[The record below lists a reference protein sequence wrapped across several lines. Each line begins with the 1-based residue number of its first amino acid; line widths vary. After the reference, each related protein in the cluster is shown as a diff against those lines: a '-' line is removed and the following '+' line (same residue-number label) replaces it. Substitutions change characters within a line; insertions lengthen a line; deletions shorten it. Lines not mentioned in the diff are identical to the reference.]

1 MGDEMHG
8 NTVDATTEDPMKK
21 LQAELL
27 ASFEGSHPAPQQE
40 AGEVSTR
47 EHDMIVSLVKN
58 PQLID
63 GLSAYD
69 ARACV
74 EEVNR
79 VFCGG
84 KYDYMMPNKTHDR
97 AGVQYPGVRDDGT
110 WDDKATLR
118 QMCEDVAWMEAA
130 QKGVGELQKILDNGY
145 GAKLGMTGED
155 YAALSLRDKAKKI
168 LDTKAI
174 PGADELSES
183 FKTWMNSW
191 STAQKPTH
199 RDVATGAVGGAV
211 LTKKVP
217 NEDWLKAMR
226 KPDEYDD
233 ADVGVRVNGRYHYE
247 KVVTQPF
254 KKGMFWDTPEKF
266 EWRPNDNGMVTVDGK
281 KYTLV
286 STDDNGK
293 KLVRPFFVSDD
304 GSTLEGYIS
313 GIDKGAHDYYK
324 FSNYDEKNPVHE
336 AAVKNAMQKVGAKDM
351 DDFGEKV
358 WMSGG
363 RVLEV
368 DGDRFFAR
376 RTKDGYRIEVGD
388 GGRSEYEWNV
398 VSKFQDQFDNERNAM
413 NAIVV
418 REIFNANPEVLR
430 WYNRYMETAKDNV
443 FGQLDRRGDW
453 SKVFDEFMDEYKQ
466 YAKDDA
472 ELSEE
477 GRAKKR
483 EYETTFAQFVDVLQ
497 MTDHREGF
505 GYLGSKWTDW
515 ASGLGNT
522 GLRIVNY
529 TYNLFADGLSFYAH
543 LADSKSSYYDR
554 FKSWARD
561 DMKVATAT
569 QIYDQGTLIGLIGEE
584 AAQLL
589 AFSAVMKVGSLPKL
603 LNYAGRTVNA
613 TGRAMKG
620 VGIVK
625 AGQKVKSVGQSLVE
639 AGRKMGGGTKTALG
653 GFRRIEVKAGQR
665 LPKNAIRIG
674 EEWYVQDVI
683 QKPVGNFMQQAN
695 SKSLKVEE
703 DVKKAI
709 DRQRDV
715 AAQMTGKIGVDEAA
729 WKKVYDGIEELE
741 KMAAKEVGSRYGQVS
756 QWCLDLANE
765 LPALVVTGGA
775 MADAHKAMSA
785 YSIGQGFVKRDEKT
799 GKATAVEFDY
809 KPLEVAEKY
818 AIYDAAGNTVFM
830 LHIPRVLKSLVAGEA
845 GTRRAQI
852 AARGWYNSVMEAMQK
867 GEYNRAN
874 ALLLMYENA
883 PRRLMAG
890 ALHGAAIGTGM
901 SIQSQIT
908 ANAENIALDKLEN
921 PDKVFTV
928 EDYLLDEEQALNTV
942 KSAGRMA
949 AGMVAVGAAAGALR
963 EVPNLS
969 RNWRMVTA
977 MKRFGDAN
985 LDLWAMMAG
994 AAHVKGRQPI
1004 DMSKIDTTNP
1014 DAAAKQMRQI
1024 LQADAETYSQL
1035 SADTNE
1041 FITRA
1046 VSREARFGDIGKL
1059 RDRMVQKY
1067 GEDYARVMDGI
1078 IDYVKTSPEL
1088 MSYYVSEYIDQRKS
1102 KPRSFEKYGMKEV
1115 TKGVGDMLGI
1125 KMSKARKLGD
1135 GSYAITIDIGGR
1147 GEKGKGGKFDI
1158 VFRSGDIDNAARK
1171 TNDDGS
1177 FSYNPDYVVDIVDAM
1192 KGRNPTFTRDQYGD
1206 LMDEYA
1212 KMSEAD
1218 AKRMD
1223 DGVDVNGFL
1232 TRVWN
1237 RIAKLGGDSSGSGFF
1252 RIMEGSEVDGGI
1264 GTRRVATMNASS
1276 DNLKIEDFAHETV
1289 HGIISALRDR
1299 GFFRYETKDA
1309 EGKDV
1314 TVDME
1319 DTLRRYYGLDGT
1331 KWEEPFVQD
1340 LLTQRQELAT
1350 QLMKDEGVASLFES
1364 RNPVARLMGGLGQIM
1379 KLPFTKGRSKTVRSE
1394 VEKALDA
1401 KVEEA
1406 KRVQDDAKI
1415 DEAAK
1420 EIKIQDELPEEVKA
1434 DVDAKTPDAT
1444 ALVVSRNPIPNS
1456 VMMKD
1461 VPEDAQAQRRAEL
1474 NASGFYYDSQHDVW
1488 VNEFSA
1494 PSLYH
1499 RAVNEVIAKKVQSK
1513 RESMDEA
1520 MRLYRELMAEAAV
1533 EGAKREE
1540 LQKKYAKI
1548 RELVAPEEFTEA
1560 EKRHLGIVVT
1570 KDGEPIGI
1578 INSKDGFI
1586 TDGTEIRFSAQLPD
1600 GAKIV
1605 PYDHDLHGRWSV
1617 RGGNRDLSAV
1627 HNCSAQ
1633 SLLTILNKKGG
1644 VPGLSFALIASDRG
1658 HTRFGPIS
1666 VLVKRPT
1673 IDPKT
1678 KYPKTPEGRK
1688 QKNYL
1693 YKENVGTP
1701 DVHDFEQVKSGG
1713 NELEK
1718 AVEAVN
1724 QFEQYIFHGTEMDEG
1739 IRAHE
1744 YERGAYWL
1752 RATNVDAA
1760 RKERENALY
1769 SGAPHPTKYDLFATD
1784 AEVYD
1789 SNGEL
1794 IDPSVPYVN
1803 PYWEAKL
1810 GRALPASEIGA
1821 VVIPKFS
1828 KAAIE
1833 GASSVKSE
1841 VIDEDAVIMAAER
1854 AGLDPVDALKRVY
1867 DAFKKNP
1874 ESVRS
1879 VLKPFSTNTL
1889 VDMLEQIKSECSKQ
1903 GIPVYEYDVD
1913 DVESLKRA
1921 MSNPLDNISVNGQL
1935 EAQQRAFDEVKQ
1947 LRFGVVGS
1955 RGASRYFA
1963 DSNENIDAEIRS
1975 VIDEAIA
1982 SVDEGTRKGLKSS
1995 KNAELNKWLAESGK
2009 DKFGP
2014 FILHIGGTDGDPL
2027 PRLEYA
2033 GRKPKIPQGFLDR
2046 INNGETFRL
2055 YDFIGDANKDS
2066 VFKKAYPELQDTPVF
2081 TRHSAAKN
2089 GVKEPAWGDDNTF
2102 VLANEDGKIVID
2114 ERRWNPRTAPEQ
2126 IAAAVVGLVQKTEGW
2141 QERIRQSDAR
2151 VAEALSPSRQKRMN
2165 SDLAFR
2171 LSDPRL
2177 ILGDR
2182 LGRIVEEAVKKRL
2195 GKSLKDSTLKD
2206 VAEAIIE
2213 KIRTS
2218 VKDFAGEAEA
2228 KFLASRFGLPEEK
2241 LRDYS
2246 QAEKVFKD
2254 TLVAFGEGMTSEVQ
2268 TKKNLAYW
2276 DDVILRAVDV
2286 VIFGKDNAGKL
2297 RRDSSGAERED
2308 WKSYSVRPEFRDAIA
2323 NEMLEAI
2330 VRNIMS
2336 GSRAARTDTEA
2347 RLAGLLERGERGRA
2361 TGGDERGVAYAD
2373 GERTLSVEADIDGID
2388 GVQPEPADT
2397 RVVLTGTASID
2408 AKWEKA
2414 KFDVARTIREE
2425 LDRVREVVKSDITK
2439 AKSEQD
2445 RLMKKIRKLVDE
2457 NSTTSDLL
2465 VKDSMFSEALRM
2477 AQGGDGR
2484 WRVVGSRRT
2493 PKRLLTEAAAARM
2506 AKSRLDGHR
2515 NDDATRTWLEER
2527 ARRIGVIEANR
2538 SAFVAEVMS
2547 DASAIAD
2554 AIVARSTPS
2563 QRGADTIRAA
2573 EAGTAQREFVKR
2585 VLNGFRAGYATGSR
2599 GTDAELRAKM
2609 EADRIR
2615 TRMAKDARGMSTS
2628 ELNSILGGDIVKDL
2642 VEMRDTYG
2650 NGDALAIDLISKF
2663 SDWMMRNDPRFRGMT
2678 KEEFEAS
2685 SVARNELARTVSS
2698 WLMETARQ
2706 LAYGQ
2711 TREWAMRE
2719 AARLKKQSQTF
2730 GSIHMT
2736 IAKHAEHMA
2745 TAMDEQ
2751 NVDALLDRIDKQ
2763 IDTFADGDAAVAQS
2777 VPDYQRKIAPRLQ
2790 EYWKYVK
2797 KAMRMTDEAADKEAR
2812 RLNGILNLT
2821 DQQLLDLGTKG
2832 SGDLD
2837 AAESGLREREDAM
2850 MRLNAIMR
2858 FGSMKYKNYGECI
2871 SIFNGTMANE
2881 LAGEMQRHMVLR
2893 EKRLADDA
2901 AIRQAFIG
2909 ELTAIRRAKK
2919 GDDFDAL
2926 DNGTRTGNFLTFS
2939 VADLFKR
2946 MQLYLHEGTDAW
2958 NFVDS
2963 FRQQMSLGHIDKTMF
2978 ISGWEGKMREAAKR
2992 IYGVNFER
3000 LVEDMM
3006 VKRPEYDKFSRSH
3019 WAIPENA
3026 REVEVFRNG
3035 KKRKVKLAEPQ
3046 RGNAPTNL
3054 PNHLSKANLLYIYAA
3069 CQQSDMQINNLI
3081 WGRDA
3086 AYLREIEN
3094 IIGPEGV
3101 QMAQWL
3107 TKAYAE
3113 MRKTLDP
3120 ISREISGMPIL
3131 SPDERYCPL
3140 SFIQE
3145 QVSNDERRFT
3155 SSPFPSFL
3163 TRRVMHDSL
3172 RLNETCDAFRT
3183 FEDKIQDSGHYL
3195 GFARIIDRMNTTLKH
3210 PKVQTA
3216 YAQLYGTKAKN
3227 DIYAQLADALNGGR
3241 KNSDTLLLG
3250 VRNFVTATSLFGN
3263 IGSSLKQLEG
3273 IGGWAVEMG
3282 IGKWLKAL
3290 AVNPATS
3297 SEVREGVREL
3307 IDAGLFKTRAEEG
3320 ISEAMVALM
3329 NSCDGVPHGPVSRTY
3344 SWYKRHGMD
3353 ITKFVDKIASMS
3365 MAGQYYVGRRNWYI
3379 RNGLR
3384 EEDAKRRA
3392 LADTDYAIQTTQQSG
3407 RSEFLHAAQRGGTAG
3422 KILTQ
3427 FSGPSFVRWGIEC
3440 ASWHR
3445 AVVMGDR
3452 GAYAKLLSRMVA
3464 LHLICPAILSLAGGI
3479 SMMMFKRDDQKSKD
3493 IIERTEKDIIVNCLT
3508 GPMSGWFI
3516 YGQVINAFANETVL
3530 PDIKEQRAKV
3540 HFEAP
3545 VLSKL
3550 HTLQQLTSKMYQ
3562 DVIKT
3567 APWDTFTEREQR
3579 MIAEDALRIFQL
3591 LVPASRVANP
3601 VKRIAKELG
3610 ED

>member
-130 QKGVGELQKILDNGY
+130 QKGVGELQKILDKGY

-155 YAALSLRDKAKKI
+155 YAALSLRDKAKKV

-199 RDVATGAVGGAV
+199 RDEPAGFVSGAVI
-211 LTKKVP
+211 TRKVP
-217 NEDWLKAMR
+217 NPDWLKAMR

-233 ADVGVRVNGRYHYE
+233 ADVGVKVDGRYHYE

-254 KKGMFWDTPEKF
+254 KKGMLWDTPEKS
-266 EWRPNDNGMVTVDGK
+266 EMRPNNNGMVTVDGK

-293 KLVRPFFVSDD
+293 KLAHPYFKAED

-313 GIDKGAHDYYK
+313 GLDKGAHDYYK
-324 FSNYDEKNPVHE
+324 FSNYDEKNPAHE

-363 RVLEV
+363 RVMEV

-376 RTKDGYRIEVGD
+376 RTNDGYRIEVGD

-413 NAIVV
+413 NAIMV

-443 FGQLDRRGDW
+443 FGSLDRRGDW

-483 EYETTFAQFVDVLQ
+483 EYETTFAQFIDVLQ

-522 GLRIVNY
+522 GLQFVNS
-529 TYNLFADGLSFYAH
+529 TYNLFADGFSFYAH
-543 LADSKSSYYDR
+543 LADSESSYYDR
-554 FKSWARD
+554 FRNWARD

-569 QIYDQGTLIGLIGEE
+569 QIYDQGTLTGLIGGE
-584 AAQLL
+584 AAQLM
-589 AFSAVMKVGSLPKL
+589 AFSAVMKVGSAAKL

-620 VGIVK
+620 IGIVK

-653 GFRRIEVKAGQR
+653 GFRRIEVKAGQK

-695 SKSLKVEE
+695 AKSLKVEE

-729 WKKVYDGIEELE
+729 WKKVYDGIEDLE

-901 SIQSQIT
+901 SIQSHIT
-908 ANAENIALDKLEN
+908 ANAENIALEKLEN

-928 EDYLLDEEQALNTV
+928 EDYLLDEEQAWNTV
-942 KSAGRMA
+942 KAAGRMA
-949 AGMVAVGAAAGALR
+949 AGMVAVGATAGALR

-1024 LQADAETYSQL
+1024 LQADAETYGQV

-1088 MSYYVSEYIDQRKS
+1088 MSYYASEYADQRIRES
-1102 KPRSFEKYGMKEV
+1102 DKPRSFKDYGINDV
-1115 TKGVGDMLGI
+1115 VKGVSDMLGVKI
-1125 KMSKARKLGD
+1125 REPRKLGD
-1135 GSYAITIDIGGR
+1135 GKYVLNIDV
-1147 GEKGKGGKFDI
+1147 GGKKGLLNL
-1158 VFRSGDIDNAARK
+1158 VFRSQNLDEGARK
-1171 TNDDGS
+1171 QNDDGT
-1177 FSYNPDYVVDIVDAM
+1177 FSYAKGFAVDVVDGL
-1192 KGRNPTFTRDQYGD
+1192 KGTDPTWGDEFYGE
-1206 LMDEYA
+1206 LKREVA
-1212 KMSEAD
+1212 GLSEAD
-1218 AKRMD
+1218 AARLR
-1223 DGVDVNGFL
+1223 DGEDVNGIL
-1232 TRVWN
+1232 TKAWD
-1237 RIAKLGGDSSGSGFF
+1237 IMQKAGGGIGGKFEVLAGED
-1252 RIMEGSEVDGGI
+1252 VDGGI
-1264 GTRRVATMNASS
+1264 GMRKVATMNTEA
-1276 DNLKIEDFAHETV
+1276 DNLTISDFAHETT
-1289 HGIISALRDR
+1289 HGIVEQLRQLGYFKREVTDADGKKTVVDEENSLR
-1299 GFFRYETKDA
+1299 RMYGA
-1309 EGKDV
+1309 EG
-1314 TVDME
+1314 TE
-1319 DTLRRYYGLDGT
+1319 
-1331 KWEEPFVQD
+1331 WEEPFVRD
-1340 LLTQRQELAT
+1340 LLTQQQRLIRTMLERDGVK
-1350 QLMKDEGVASLFES
+1350 QLFDGGKLSKLIGGV
-1364 RNPVARLMGGLGQIM
+1364 GQLL
-1379 KLPFTKGRSKTVRSE
+1379 KLPFAKGRGKPVRSA

-1415 DEAAK
+1415 EEAAE
-1420 EIKIQDELPEEVKA
+1420 EIKIQDELPEEVRA
-1434 DVDAKTPDAT
+1434 DVEVKTPETT

-1461 VPEDAQAQRRAEL
+1461 VPEDAQAQRRSEL

-1488 VNEFSA
+1488 VNEYSA

-1513 RESMDEA
+1513 QERMDEA
-1520 MRLYRELMAEAAV
+1520 MKLYRELMAEAAV
-1533 EGAKREE
+1533 EGAKHEE

-1560 EKRHLGIVVT
+1560 EKKHLGIVIGS
-1570 KDGEPIGI
+1570 DGAPIGV

-1586 TDGTEIRFSAQLPD
+1586 TDGTEIRFGEPLPE
-1600 GAKIV
+1600 GAKVV
-1605 PYDHDLHGRWSV
+1605 PYDHDLYGRWAVKGAKKKASV
-1617 RGGNRDLSAV
+1617 DMSNER
-1627 HNCSAQ
+1627 
-1633 SLLTILNKKGG
+1633 
-1644 VPGLSFALIASDRG
+1644 PLICTHSC
-1658 HTRFGPIS
+1658 
-1666 VLVKRPT
+1666 
-1673 IDPKT
+1673 
-1678 KYPKTPEGRK
+1678 TPEA
-1688 QKNYL
+1688 L
-1693 YKENVGTP
+1693 
-1701 DVHDFEQVKSGG
+1701 
-1713 NELEK
+1713 
-1718 AVEAVN
+1718 
-1724 QFEQYIFHGTEMDEG
+1724 EQYIGGDFAAG
-1739 IRAHE
+1739 I
-1744 YERGAYWL
+1744 
-1752 RATNVDAA
+1752 
-1760 RKERENALY
+1760 
-1769 SGAPHPTKYDLFATD
+1769 SGAIMKPGTVHPLFGAISLYMTRADVDPKMNNWSRLFQADAGTADFPSELAGDRKAIEDFYKEAYTDDVAEYGRVGWKRRKQLHKARLDTLRSDANYPLLSDSLESKTDTEVVDYGHGEVEQFVPQSILYAEAKNYDSKRPSELFA
-1784 AEVYD
+1784 A
-1789 SNGEL
+1789 
-1794 IDPSVPYVN
+1794 
-1803 PYWEAKL
+1803 
-1810 GRALPASEIGA
+1810 ALL
-1821 VVIPKFS
+1821 PKFS
-1828 KAAIE
+1828 EADSYTGVDLGSIKTYMESNGYPTDDASVKRVFDAVQKNPDMLAKFRTIKPEIEQLNRIKKWLTDNGIPFEEYEVTDGQAAIAKLN
-1833 GASSVKSE
+1833 GSRDVLFRIGSDHQVLP
-1841 VIDEDAVIMAAER
+1841 EDRKTYENKLAAQ
-1854 AGLDPVDALKRVY
+1854 KRLLEKY
-1867 DAFKKNP
+1867 G
-1874 ESVRS
+1874 ESR
-1879 VLKPFSTNTL
+1879 
-1889 VDMLEQIKSECSKQ
+1889 
-1903 GIPVYEYDVD
+1903 GI
-1913 DVESLKRA
+1913 
-1921 MSNPLDNISVNGQL
+1921 
-1935 EAQQRAFDEVKQ
+1935 
-1947 LRFGVVGS
+1947 RFGVVGS

-1982 SVDEGTRKGLKSS
+1982 AVDEGTRKGLKSS
-1995 KNAELNKWLAESGK
+1995 KNSELNKWLAESGK

-2055 YDFIGDANKDS
+2055 YDFMGDANKDA

-2114 ERRWNPRTAPEQ
+2114 ERKWNPRTAPEQ

-2182 LGRIVEEAVKKRL
+2182 LGRIVEEAIKKRL
-2195 GKSLKDSTLKD
+2195 GKSLKDSTLRD

-2254 TLVAFGEGMTSEVQ
+2254 TLVAFGEGMTSDVQ

-2286 VIFGKDNAGKL
+2286 AIFGKDNAGKL

-2308 WKSYSVRPEFRDAIA
+2308 WKSYSIRPEFRDAIA
-2323 NEMLEAI
+2323 NETLEAI

-2347 RLAGLLERGERGRA
+2347 RLAGLLERGDRGRA

-2388 GVQPEPADT
+2388 GVQPEPSDT

-2493 PKRLLTEAAAARM
+2493 PKRLLTEAAAARI

-2615 TRMAKDARGMSTS
+2615 TNMAKDARGMSTS
-2628 ELNSILGGDIVKDL
+2628 ELNSLLGGDIVKDL

-2650 NGDALAIDLISKF
+2650 NGDALAVALVKRF
-2663 SDWMMRNDPRFRGMT
+2663 SDWMIQNDPRFRGMT
-2678 KEEFEAS
+2678 TEEFEAS

-2719 AARLKKQSQTF
+2719 AARLQKQSQTF

-2763 IDTFADGDAAVAQS
+2763 IDTFADGDAAVSQS

-2858 FGSMKYKNYGECI
+2858 FGSMKYNNYGECI

-2926 DNGTRTGNFLTFS
+2926 DNGTRMGNFLVFS

-2978 ISGWEGKMREAAKR
+2978 ISGWEGKMREAVQR

-3026 REVEVFRNG
+3026 KEVEVFRNG

-3069 CQQSDMQINNLI
+3069 CQQSDMQVNNLI

-3263 IGSSLKQLEG
+3263 VGSSLKQLEG

-3422 KILTQ
+3422 KMLTQ

-3464 LHLICPAILSLAGGI
+3464 LHLICPAILSMAGGI
-3479 SMMMFKRDDQKSKD
+3479 SMMMFKRDDQKNKD

-3530 PDIKEQRAKV
+3530 PGVKEPRAKV

>member
-130 QKGVGELQKILDNGY
+130 QKGVGELQKILDKGY

-247 KVVTQPF
+247 KVVTQQF

-413 NAIVV
+413 NAIMV

-522 GLRIVNY
+522 GLQFVNS

-569 QIYDQGTLIGLIGEE
+569 QIYDQGTLTGLIGGE

-589 AFSAVMKVGSLPKL
+589 AFSAVMKVGSAAKL

-695 SKSLKVEE
+695 AKSLKVE
-703 DVKKAI
+703 DDIKKAI

-729 WKKVYDGIEELE
+729 WKKVYDGIEDLE

-949 AGMVAVGAAAGALR
+949 AGMVAVGATAGALR

-1088 MSYYVSEYIDQRKS
+1088 MSYYASEYADQRMRES
-1102 KPRSFEKYGMKEV
+1102 EKPRSFKDYGINDV
-1115 TKGVGDMLGI
+1115 VNGVSDMLGVKI
-1125 KMSKARKLGD
+1125 REPRKLGD
-1135 GSYAITIDIGGR
+1135 GKYVLNIDVGGKKGLLNLVFRSQNLDEGARKQNDDGTFSYAKGFAVDVVDGLKGTDTTWGDEFYGELKKEVAGLSETDEARLRDGEDVNGILTKAWDIMQKAGG
-1147 GEKGKGGKFDI
+1147 GIGGKFEVLAGED
-1158 VFRSGDIDNAARK
+1158 
-1171 TNDDGS
+1171 
-1177 FSYNPDYVVDIVDAM
+1177 
-1192 KGRNPTFTRDQYGD
+1192 
-1206 LMDEYA
+1206 
-1212 KMSEAD
+1212 
-1218 AKRMD
+1218 
-1223 DGVDVNGFL
+1223 
-1232 TRVWN
+1232 
-1237 RIAKLGGDSSGSGFF
+1237 
-1252 RIMEGSEVDGGI
+1252 VDGGI
-1264 GTRRVATMNASS
+1264 GMRKVATMNAEA
-1276 DNLKIEDFAHETV
+1276 DNLTISDFAHETT
-1289 HGIISALRDR
+1289 HGIVEQLRQLGYFKREVTDADGKKTVVDEEDNLR
-1299 GFFRYETKDA
+1299 RMYGA
-1309 EGKDV
+1309 EG
-1314 TVDME
+1314 TE
-1319 DTLRRYYGLDGT
+1319 
-1331 KWEEPFVQD
+1331 WEEPFVRD
-1340 LLTQRQELAT
+1340 LLTQQQRLIRTMLERDGVKRLFDGSRLSKLIGGVG
-1350 QLMKDEGVASLFES
+1350 QLL
-1364 RNPVARLMGGLGQIM
+1364 
-1379 KLPFTKGRSKTVRSE
+1379 KLPFANGSGKPARSA

-1415 DEAAK
+1415 DEAAE
-1420 EIKIQDELPEEVKA
+1420 EIKIQDELPEEVNA

-1461 VPEDAQAQRRAEL
+1461 VPEDAQAQRRSEL

-1499 RAVNEVIAKKVQSK
+1499 RAVSEVIAKKVQSK
-1513 RESMDEA
+1513 QERMDEA
-1520 MRLYRELMAEAAV
+1520 MKLYRELMAEAAV
-1533 EGAKREE
+1533 EGAKHEE

-1560 EKRHLGIVVT
+1560 EKKHIGIVIGS
-1570 KDGEPIGI
+1570 DGAPIGV

-1586 TDGTEIRFSAQLPD
+1586 TDGTEIRFGEPLPE
-1600 GAKIV
+1600 GAKVV
-1605 PYDHDLHGRWSV
+1605 PYDHDLYGRWAVKGAKKKASV
-1617 RGGNRDLSAV
+1617 DMSKERPLICTHSCTPEALERYIGGDFAAGISGAIMKPGTVHPLFGAISLYMTRADVDPKMNNWSRLFQSDAGTADFPSELAGDRKAIENFYKEAYTDDVAEYGRVGWKRRKQLHKARLDTLRSDANYPLLSDSLESKTDTEV
-1627 HNCSAQ
+1627 VDYGHGEVEQFVPQ
-1633 SLLTILNKKGG
+1633 SILYAEAKNYD
-1644 VPGLSFALIASDRG
+1644 S
-1658 HTRFGPIS
+1658 
-1666 VLVKRPT
+1666 KRPS
-1673 IDPKT
+1673 
-1678 KYPKTPEGRK
+1678 E
-1688 QKNYL
+1688 
-1693 YKENVGTP
+1693 
-1701 DVHDFEQVKSGG
+1701 
-1713 NELEK
+1713 
-1718 AVEAVN
+1718 
-1724 QFEQYIFHGTEMDEG
+1724 
-1739 IRAHE
+1739 
-1744 YERGAYWL
+1744 
-1752 RATNVDAA
+1752 
-1760 RKERENALY
+1760 
-1769 SGAPHPTKYDLFATD
+1769 LFA
-1784 AEVYD
+1784 A
-1789 SNGEL
+1789 
-1794 IDPSVPYVN
+1794 
-1803 PYWEAKL
+1803 
-1810 GRALPASEIGA
+1810 ALL
-1821 VVIPKFS
+1821 PKFS
-1828 KAAIE
+1828 EADSYTGIDLGSIKTYMESNGYHTDDASVKRVFDAVQNNPDMLAKFRTVKPEIEQLNRIKKWLTDNGIPFEEYEVTDGQAAISKLN
-1833 GASSVKSE
+1833 GSRDVLFRIGSDHQVLP
-1841 VIDEDAVIMAAER
+1841 EDRKTYENKLAAQKR
-1854 AGLDPVDALKRVY
+1854 LLDKY
-1867 DAFKKNP
+1867 G
-1874 ESVRS
+1874 ESR
-1879 VLKPFSTNTL
+1879 
-1889 VDMLEQIKSECSKQ
+1889 
-1903 GIPVYEYDVD
+1903 GI
-1913 DVESLKRA
+1913 
-1921 MSNPLDNISVNGQL
+1921 
-1935 EAQQRAFDEVKQ
+1935 
-1947 LRFGVVGS
+1947 RFGVVGS

-2126 IAAAVVGLVQKTEGW
+2126 IAAAVIGLVQKTEGW

-2388 GVQPEPADT
+2388 GVQPESADT

-2527 ARRIGVIEANR
+2527 ARRIGVIDANR

-3069 CQQSDMQINNLI
+3069 CQQSDMQVNNLI

-3530 PDIKEQRAKV
+3530 PGIKEQRAKV

>member
-1 MGDEMHG
+1 MGDEIKVQDSGMQE
-8 NTVDATTEDPMKK
+8 EDKMKK
-21 LQAELL
+21 LQEELL

-47 EHDMIVSLVKN
+47 ERDMIVSLVKN
-58 PQLID
+58 PQLIE

-69 ARACV
+69 AKACV

-110 WDDKATLR
+110 WDDKETLR
-118 QMCEDVAWMEAA
+118 QMCQDVAWMEAA
-130 QKGVGELQKILDNGY
+130 QKGVGELQKILNKGY
-145 GAKLGMTGED
+145 GAKLGITGDD
-155 YAALSLRDKAKKI
+155 YASLTLRDKAKKI

-174 PGADELSES
+174 PGSDDISES

-199 RDVATGAVGGAV
+199 FDEPAGFIGGAV
-211 LTKKVP
+211 IMRKVP
-217 NEDWLKAMR
+217 NPEWVKAMR
-226 KPDEYDD
+226 KPDEYEDE
-233 ADVGVRVNGRYHYE
+233 DVGIKFEDGRYNYQ
-247 KVVTQPF
+247 KVITQPF
-254 KKGMFWDTPEKF
+254 KKGIFWDTPEKV
-266 EWRPNDNGMVTVDGK
+266 EWRRNNNGVVTVDGK

-286 STDDNGK
+286 SKDEDGK
-293 KLVRPFFVSDD
+293 RLAHPYFKAED
-304 GSTLEGYIS
+304 GSTIEGYIS
-313 GIDKGAHDYYK
+313 GINSGAHDYYK
-324 FSNYDEKNPVHE
+324 FSYYDEKNPAHE

-351 DDFGEKV
+351 NDFGEKV

-368 DGDRFFAR
+368 DGDRFFAS

-398 VSKFQDQFDNERNAM
+398 VRKFQDQFDNERNAM
-413 NAIVV
+413 NAIMV
-418 REIFNANPEVLR
+418 REMFNSNPEVLR

-443 FGQLDRRGDW
+443 LGRFDRRGDW
-453 SKVFDEFMDEYKQ
+453 SKVLEEFMDEFKP
-466 YAKDDA
+466 YAKDDS
-472 ELSEE
+472 ELSDE

-483 EYETTFAQFVDVLQ
+483 EYETTFAQLIDVLQ

-522 GLRIVNY
+522 GLQFANS
-529 TYNLFADGLSFYAH
+529 TYNLFSDGISFYTH
-543 LADSKSSYYDR
+543 LADSESSYYDR

-561 DMKVATAT
+561 EMKVATAT
-569 QIYDQGTLIGLIGEE
+569 QIYDQGTLTGLIGGE

-589 AFSAVMKVGSLPKL
+589 AFSAVMKVGSAAKL

-620 VGIVK
+620 IGIVK
-625 AGQKVKSVGQSLVE
+625 AGQKMKSIGQTLVD

-653 GFRRIEVKAGQR
+653 GFRRIEVKSGQKI
-665 LPKNAIRIG
+665 PKNAIRIA
-674 EEWYVQDVI
+674 EDWYVQDIV

-695 SKSLKVEE
+695 ARSLKIEE
-703 DVKKAI
+703 DIKKAI
-709 DRQRDV
+709 DKQRDM

-729 WKKVYDGIEELE
+729 WKKVYDGIDDLE

-809 KPLEVAEKY
+809 EPLEIAEKY

-830 LHIPRVLKSLVAGEA
+830 LHIPRVLKSLVAGEV
-845 GTRRAQI
+845 GTKRAQI
-852 AARGWYNSVMEAMQK
+852 AARGWYNSIMESMQK

-883 PRRLMAG
+883 PRRLIAG
-890 ALHGAAIGTGM
+890 ALHGAEIGTGM

-908 ANAENIALDKLEN
+908 SNAENIALDKLEN

-928 EDYLLDEEQALNTV
+928 EDYLLDEDQAWNTV

-949 AGMVAVGAAAGALR
+949 AGMVAVGATAGSLR
-963 EVPNLS
+963 GVLNLS
-969 RNWRMVTA
+969 RNWKMVTA

-1004 DMSKIDTTNP
+1004 DMSRIDTTNP

-1024 LQADAETYSQL
+1024 LQADEETYRQL

-1046 VSREARFGDIGKL
+1046 VSREARFGDVGKL

-1088 MSYYVSEYIDQRKS
+1088 MSYYASEYANQRMRES
-1102 KPRSFEKYGMKEV
+1102 DKPRSFKNYGISDV
-1115 TKGVGDMLGI
+1115 IKGVSNMLGVKI
-1125 KMSKARKLGD
+1125 RDPRKLGD
-1135 GSYAITIDIGGR
+1135 GKYVLNIDV
-1147 GEKGKGGKFDI
+1147 GGKKGLLNL
-1158 VFRSGDIDNAARK
+1158 VFRSQNLDEGARK
-1171 TNDDGS
+1171 QNDDGT
-1177 FSYNPDYVVDIVDAM
+1177 FSYAKGFAVDVVDGL
-1192 KGRNPTFTRDQYGD
+1192 KGTDPTWGDEFYGELKKD
-1206 LMDEYA
+1206 VAGL
-1212 KMSEAD
+1212 SEAD
-1218 AKRMD
+1218 AARLR
-1223 DGVDVNGFL
+1223 DGEDVNGIL
-1232 TRVWN
+1232 TKAWN
-1237 RIAKLGGDSSGSGFF
+1237 IMQNAGGGIGGKFEVLAGED
-1252 RIMEGSEVDGGI
+1252 VDGGI
-1264 GTRRVATMNASS
+1264 GMRKVATMNTEA
-1276 DNLKIEDFAHETV
+1276 DNLTISDFAHETG
-1289 HGIISALRDR
+1289 HGIIEQLRQLGYFKHEVTDADGNKTIIDEEDNLR
-1299 GFFRYETKDA
+1299 RMYGA
-1309 EGKDV
+1309 EG
-1314 TVDME
+1314 TE
-1319 DTLRRYYGLDGT
+1319 
-1331 KWEEPFVQD
+1331 WEEPFIRD
-1340 LLTQRQELAT
+1340 MLTQQQRLIRTMLER
-1350 QLMKDEGVASLFES
+1350 DGVKQLFEGS
-1364 RNPVARLMGGLGQIM
+1364 KLSKLIGGVGQLL
-1379 KLPFTKGRSKTVRSE
+1379 KLPFAKGRGKPVRSA

-1406 KRVQDDAKI
+1406 KRVQEDAKI
-1415 DEAAK
+1415 EEAAE
-1420 EIKIQDELPEEVKA
+1420 EIKIQDEMPEDVKA
-1434 DVDAKTPDAT
+1434 DMEAKTPETT

-1461 VPEDAQAQRRAEL
+1461 VPEDAQPQRRAEL
-1474 NASGFYYDSQHDVW
+1474 NASGFYYDSHHEVW
-1488 VNEFSA
+1488 VNEYSA

-1513 RESMDEA
+1513 QERIDEA
-1520 MRLYRELMAEAAV
+1520 IKLYRELMAEAAV
-1533 EGAKREE
+1533 EGAKNEE

-1548 RELVAPEEFTEA
+1548 RELVAPEEFTDA
-1560 EKRHLGIVVT
+1560 EKRHLGIVIGS
-1570 KDGEPIGI
+1570 DGAPIGV
-1578 INSKDGFI
+1578 INNKDGFI
-1586 TDGTEIRFSAQLPD
+1586 TDGTEIRFGEPLPE
-1600 GAKIV
+1600 GAKVV
-1605 PYDHDLHGRWSV
+1605 PYDHDLYGRWAVKGAKKKASV
-1617 RGGNRDLSAV
+1617 DMSKER
-1627 HNCSAQ
+1627 
-1633 SLLTILNKKGG
+1633 
-1644 VPGLSFALIASDRG
+1644 PLICTHSC
-1658 HTRFGPIS
+1658 
-1666 VLVKRPT
+1666 
-1673 IDPKT
+1673 
-1678 KYPKTPEGRK
+1678 TPEA
-1688 QKNYL
+1688 L
-1693 YKENVGTP
+1693 
-1701 DVHDFEQVKSGG
+1701 
-1713 NELEK
+1713 
-1718 AVEAVN
+1718 
-1724 QFEQYIFHGTEMDEG
+1724 EQYISGDFAAG
-1739 IRAHE
+1739 I
-1744 YERGAYWL
+1744 
-1752 RATNVDAA
+1752 
-1760 RKERENALY
+1760 
-1769 SGAPHPTKYDLFATD
+1769 SGAIMKPGMVHPLFGAISLYMTRADVDPKMNSWSRLFQADAGTADFPSELAGNRKAIEDFYKEAYTDDVAEYGRVGWKRRKQLHKARLDTLRSDANYPLLSDNLESKTDTELVDYGYGEVEQFVPHSILYAEAKNYDSKRPSELFA
-1784 AEVYD
+1784 A
-1789 SNGEL
+1789 
-1794 IDPSVPYVN
+1794 
-1803 PYWEAKL
+1803 
-1810 GRALPASEIGA
+1810 ALL
-1821 VVIPKFS
+1821 PKFS
-1828 KAAIE
+1828 EADSYTSVDFGSIKTYMESNGYSTDDA
-1833 GASSVKSE
+1833 SVKR
-1841 VIDEDAVIMAAER
+1841 VFDAVQ
-1854 AGLDPVDALKRVY
+1854 
-1867 DAFKKNP
+1867 KNP
-1874 ESVRS
+1874 
-1879 VLKPFSTNTL
+1879 
-1889 VDMLEQIKSECSKQ
+1889 DMLAKFRTIKPEIEQLNRIKKWLTDN
-1903 GIPVYEYDVD
+1903 GIPFEEYEVTDGQDAIAKLNGSRDVLFRIGSD
-1913 DVESLKRA
+1913 HHVLPEDRKTYENKLAAQKRLLDKYGESRG
-1921 MSNPLDNISVNGQL
+1921 I
-1935 EAQQRAFDEVKQ
+1935 
-1947 LRFGVVGS
+1947 RFGVVGS

-1975 VIDEAIA
+1975 VIDEAIV

-2055 YDFIGDANKDS
+2055 YDFIGDANKDD
-2066 VFKKAYPELQDTPVF
+2066 VFKKAYPELQDTQVF

-2102 VLANEDGKIVID
+2102 VLANEEGKIVID

-2171 LSDPRL
+2171 LSDPRF

-2182 LGRIVEEAVKKRL
+2182 LGIIVENAIKKRL

-2206 VAEAIIE
+2206 VAEAIVE

-2228 KFLASRFGLPEEK
+2228 KFLASRFGLPEDK

-2254 TLVAFGEGMTSEVQ
+2254 TLVAFGEGTTSEVQ

-2297 RRDSSGAERED
+2297 RRDSSGAERDD
-2308 WKSYSVRPEFRDAIA
+2308 WKSYSVRPEFREAIA

-2336 GSRAARTDTEA
+2336 GSRAARTNTEA
-2347 RLAGLLERGERGRA
+2347 RLAGLLERGDRGVA
-2361 TGGDERGVAYAD
+2361 TGGDERGIAYAD

-2388 GVQPEPADT
+2388 VVQPEPVDT
-2397 RVVLTGTASID
+2397 RVILTGTASID

-2414 KFDVARTIREE
+2414 KFDVAMAIREE
-2425 LDRVREVVKSDITK
+2425 LDRVREAVKSDITK

-2477 AQGGDGR
+2477 AQGGGGR

-2493 PKRLLTEAAAARM
+2493 PKRLLTEAAAARI

-2547 DASAIAD
+2547 DASEIAD

-2615 TRMAKDARGMSTS
+2615 TSMAKDARGMSTS
-2628 ELNSILGGDIVKDL
+2628 ELNSLLGGDIVKDL

-2719 AARLKKQSQTF
+2719 AARLQKQSQTF

-2745 TAMDEQ
+2745 KAIDEQ
-2751 NVDALLDRIDKQ
+2751 SVDALLDRIDKQ
-2763 IDTFADGDAAVAQS
+2763 IDTFADGDADVAQS
-2777 VPDYQRKIAPRLQ
+2777 VPDYKRKIAPRLQ

-2797 KAMRMTDEAADKEAR
+2797 KAMRMTEEAADKEAR
-2812 RLNGILNLT
+2812 RLNGILNMT
-2821 DQQLLDLGTKG
+2821 EQQLLDLGTKG

-2926 DNGTRTGNFLTFS
+2926 DNGTRMGNFLTFS

-2958 NFVDS
+2958 NFVDW

-2978 ISGWEGKMREAAKR
+2978 ISGWEGKMREAVKR

-3046 RGNAPTNL
+3046 KGNAPTNL

-3069 CQQSDMQINNLI
+3069 CQQSDMQVNNLI

-3101 QMAQWL
+3101 QMARWL

-3140 SFIQE
+3140 SFIQD

-3155 SSPFPSFL
+3155 SSPFPAFL

-3241 KNSDTLLLG
+3241 KNSDTLLSG

-3282 IGKWLKAL
+3282 VVRWLKAL

-3297 SEVREGVREL
+3297 LEIREGLREL
-3307 IDAGLFKTRAEEG
+3307 IDAGLFKTREEEG

-3422 KILTQ
+3422 KMLTQ

-3445 AVVMGDR
+3445 AIVMGDR
-3452 GAYAKLLSRMVA
+3452 GAYTKLLSRMIA

-3479 SMMMFKRDDQKSKD
+3479 SMMMFKRDDQKDKE
-3493 IIERTEKDIIVNCLT
+3493 IIERTEKDIVVNCLT

-3516 YGQVINAFANETVL
+3516 YGQIINAFANETVL
-3530 PDIKEQRAKV
+3530 PGVKEPRAKV

-3567 APWDTFTEREQR
+3567 APWDTFTEREQS

-3601 VKRIAKELG
+3601 VKRIANKLS

>member
-8 NTVDATTEDPMKK
+8 QTVDATTEDPMKK

-130 QKGVGELQKILDNGY
+130 QKGVGELQKILDKGY

-155 YAALSLRDKAKKI
+155 YAALSLRDKAKKV
-168 LDTKAI
+168 LDAKAI

-199 RDVATGAVGGAV
+199 SDVPTGMVGGAV
-211 LTKKVP
+211 LTKRVP

-233 ADVGVRVNGRYHYE
+233 ADVGVKVNGRYHYE
-247 KVVTQPF
+247 KVVTQQF
-254 KKGMFWDTPEKF
+254 EKGLFWDTPEKF

-286 STDDNGK
+286 STDDKGK
-293 KLVRPFFVSDD
+293 KLAHPYFKAED

-313 GIDKGAHDYYK
+313 GLDQGAYDYYK
-324 FSNYDEKNPVHE
+324 FSNYDEKNPAHE
-336 AAVKNAMQKVGAKDM
+336 AAVKNAMQKVGATDM

-388 GGRSEYEWNV
+388 GGRSEYEWNI

-413 NAIVV
+413 NAIMV

-443 FGQLDRRGDW
+443 FGPLDRRGDW
-453 SKVFDEFMDEYKQ
+453 SKVFDEFMDEYKK

-477 GRAKKR
+477 DRAKKR
-483 EYETTFAQFVDVLQ
+483 EYETTFAQFIDVLQ

-515 ASGLGNT
+515 ASGVGNT
-522 GLRIVNY
+522 GLQFVNS
-529 TYNLFADGLSFYAH
+529 TYNLFADGFSFYAH
-543 LADSKSSYYDR
+543 LADSESSYYDR
-554 FKSWARD
+554 FRNWARD

-569 QIYDQGTLIGLIGEE
+569 QIYDQGTLTGLIGGE

-589 AFSAVMKVGSLPKL
+589 AFSAVMKVGSAAKL
-603 LNYAGRTVNA
+603 LSYAGRTVNA

-625 AGQKVKSVGQSLVE
+625 AGQKMKSVGQSLVE

-653 GFRRIEVKAGQR
+653 GFRRIEVKAGQK

-674 EEWYVQDVI
+674 EEWYVQDI
-683 QKPVGNFMQQAN
+683 IKKPVGNYFQEVNA
-695 SKSLKVEE
+695 KSLKVEE
-703 DVKKAI
+703 DVRKAI
-709 DRQRDV
+709 DKQRDV

-729 WKKVYDGIEELE
+729 WKKVYDGIEDLE

-908 ANAENIALDKLEN
+908 ANAENIALEKLNN

-928 EDYLLDEEQALNTV
+928 EDYLLDEEQAWNTV

-949 AGMVAVGAAAGALR
+949 AGMVAVGATTGAVR
-963 EVPNLS
+963 EAPNLS

-985 LDLWAMMAG
+985 FDLWAMMAG
-994 AAHVKGRQPI
+994 AAHVKGKQPI
-1004 DMSKIDTTNP
+1004 DMSRIDTTNP

-1024 LQADAETYSQL
+1024 LQADAETYSQV

-1088 MSYYVSEYIDQRKS
+1088 MSYYASEYADQRVRES
-1102 KPRSFEKYGMKEV
+1102 EKPRSFKDYGIGDV
-1115 TKGVGDMLGI
+1115 VKGVSDMLGVKI
-1125 KMSKARKLGD
+1125 REPRKLGD
-1135 GSYAITIDIGGR
+1135 GKYVLNIDV
-1147 GEKGKGGKFDI
+1147 GGKKGLLNL
-1158 VFRSGDIDNAARK
+1158 VFRSQNLDEGARK
-1171 TNDDGS
+1171 QNDDGT
-1177 FSYNPDYVVDIVDAM
+1177 FSYAKGFAVDVVDGL
-1192 KGRNPTFTRDQYGD
+1192 KGTDPTWGDEFYGD
-1206 LMDEYA
+1206 LKREVA
-1212 KMSEAD
+1212 GLSEAD
-1218 AKRMD
+1218 AARLR
-1223 DGVDVNGFL
+1223 DGEDVNGIL
-1232 TRVWN
+1232 TKTWD
-1237 RIAKLGGDSSGSGFF
+1237 IMQKAGGGIGGKFEVLAGED
-1252 RIMEGSEVDGGI
+1252 VDGGI
-1264 GTRRVATMNASS
+1264 GMRKVATMNTEA
-1276 DNLKIEDFAHETV
+1276 DNLTISDFAHETT
-1289 HGIISALRDR
+1289 HGIVEQLRQLGYFKREVTDADGKKTVVDEEDNLR
-1299 GFFRYETKDA
+1299 RMYGA
-1309 EGKDV
+1309 EG
-1314 TVDME
+1314 TE
-1319 DTLRRYYGLDGT
+1319 
-1331 KWEEPFVQD
+1331 WEEPFVRD
-1340 LLTQRQELAT
+1340 LLTQQQRLIRTMLERDGVK
-1350 QLMKDEGVASLFES
+1350 QLFDGSKLSKLIGGV
-1364 RNPVARLMGGLGQIM
+1364 GQLL
-1379 KLPFTKGRSKTVRSE
+1379 KLPFAKGSGKPVRSA

-1415 DEAAK
+1415 EEAAE
-1420 EIKIQDELPEEVKA
+1420 EIKIQDELPEDIRADVEVK
-1434 DVDAKTPDAT
+1434 TPETT

-1461 VPEDAQAQRRAEL
+1461 VPEDAQAQRRVEL

-1488 VNEFSA
+1488 VNEYSA

-1513 RESMDEA
+1513 QERMDEA
-1520 MRLYRELMAEAAV
+1520 MKLYRELMAEAAV
-1533 EGAKREE
+1533 EGAKHEE

-1560 EKRHLGIVVT
+1560 EKRHLGIVIGS
-1570 KDGEPIGI
+1570 DGAPIGV

-1586 TDGTEIRFSAQLPD
+1586 TDGTEIRFGEPLPE
-1600 GAKIV
+1600 GAKVV
-1605 PYDHDLHGRWSV
+1605 PYDHDLYGRWSV
-1617 RGGNRDLSAV
+1617 KGA
-1627 HNCSAQ
+1627 
-1633 SLLTILNKKGG
+1633 KKKAS
-1644 VPGLSFALIASDRG
+1644 VDMSKERPLICTHSC
-1658 HTRFGPIS
+1658 
-1666 VLVKRPT
+1666 
-1673 IDPKT
+1673 
-1678 KYPKTPEGRK
+1678 TPEA
-1688 QKNYL
+1688 L
-1693 YKENVGTP
+1693 
-1701 DVHDFEQVKSGG
+1701 
-1713 NELEK
+1713 
-1718 AVEAVN
+1718 
-1724 QFEQYIFHGTEMDEG
+1724 EQYIGGDFAAG
-1739 IRAHE
+1739 I
-1744 YERGAYWL
+1744 
-1752 RATNVDAA
+1752 
-1760 RKERENALY
+1760 
-1769 SGAPHPTKYDLFATD
+1769 SGAIMKPGTVHPLFGAISLYMTRADVDPKMNNWSRLFQADAGTADFPSELAGDRKAIEDFYKEAYTDDVAEYGRVGWKRRKQLHKARLDTLRSDANYPLLADNLESKTETEIVDYGHGEVEQFVPQSILYAEAKNYDSKRPSELFA
-1784 AEVYD
+1784 A
-1789 SNGEL
+1789 
-1794 IDPSVPYVN
+1794 
-1803 PYWEAKL
+1803 
-1810 GRALPASEIGA
+1810 ALL
-1821 VVIPKFS
+1821 PKFS
-1828 KAAIE
+1828 EADSYTGVDLGSIKTYMESNGYPTDDASVKRVFDAVQKNPDMLAKFRTVKPEIEQLNRIKKWLTDNGIPFEEYEVTDGQAAIAKLN
-1833 GASSVKSE
+1833 GSRDVLFRIGSDHQVLP
-1841 VIDEDAVIMAAER
+1841 EDRKTYENKLAAQKR
-1854 AGLDPVDALKRVY
+1854 LLDKY
-1867 DAFKKNP
+1867 G
-1874 ESVRS
+1874 ESR
-1879 VLKPFSTNTL
+1879 
-1889 VDMLEQIKSECSKQ
+1889 
-1903 GIPVYEYDVD
+1903 GI
-1913 DVESLKRA
+1913 
-1921 MSNPLDNISVNGQL
+1921 
-1935 EAQQRAFDEVKQ
+1935 
-1947 LRFGVVGS
+1947 RFGVVGS

-1963 DSNENIDAEIRS
+1963 DSNENIDVEIRS

-2055 YDFIGDANKDS
+2055 YDFIGDANKDA

-2126 IAAAVVGLVQKTEGW
+2126 IAAAVVGLVQNTEGW

-2165 SDLAFR
+2165 SDLTFR
-2171 LSDPRL
+2171 LADPRL

-2182 LGRIVEEAVKKRL
+2182 LGRIVEDAIKKRL

-2213 KIRTS
+2213 KIRAS

-2323 NEMLEAI
+2323 NETLEAI

-2347 RLAGLLERGERGRA
+2347 RLAGLLERGDRGRA

-2373 GERTLSVEADIDGID
+2373 GERTLSVETDIDSIGE
-2388 GVQPEPADT
+2388 VPAEPTDT

-2408 AKWEKA
+2408 AKWERA
-2414 KFDVARTIREE
+2414 KLDVARTIREE
-2425 LDRVREVVKSDITK
+2425 LDHVREVVKSDITK

-2445 RLMKKIRKLVDE
+2445 RLMKRIRKLVDE

-2493 PKRLLTEAAAARM
+2493 PKRLLTEAAAARI

-2538 SAFVAEVMS
+2538 SAFVVEVMS

-2554 AIVARSTPS
+2554 AIVARSAPS

-2573 EAGTAQREFVKR
+2573 EAGTAQREFVRR

-2615 TRMAKDARGMSTS
+2615 TSMAKDARGMSTS
-2628 ELNSILGGDIVKDL
+2628 ELNSLLGGDIVKDL

-2650 NGDALAIDLISKF
+2650 NGDALAVALIKRF
-2663 SDWMMRNDPRFRGMT
+2663 SDWMTQNDPRFRGMT

-2698 WLMETARQ
+2698 WLLETARQ

-2719 AARLKKQSQTF
+2719 AARLQKQSQTF

-2926 DNGTRTGNFLTFS
+2926 DNGTRMGNFLTFS

-3069 CQQSDMQINNLI
+3069 CQQSDMQVNNLI

-3113 MRKTLDP
+3113 MRKALDP

-3241 KNSDTLLLG
+3241 KNSDTLLSG

-3282 IGKWLKAL
+3282 IGRWLKAL

-3422 KILTQ
+3422 KMLTQ

-3479 SMMMFKRDDQKSKD
+3479 SMMMFKRDDQKNKD
-3493 IIERTEKDIIVNCLT
+3493 IIERTEKDIIANCLT

-3516 YGQVINAFANETVL
+3516 YGQVINAFANETIL
-3530 PDIKEQRAKV
+3530 PGAKEPRAKV

-3579 MIAEDALRIFQL
+3579 MIAEDAIRIFQL

>member
-130 QKGVGELQKILDNGY
+130 QKGVGELQKILDKGY

-155 YAALSLRDKAKKI
+155 YAALSLRDKAKKV

-199 RDVATGAVGGAV
+199 RDEPAGFVSGAVI
-211 LTKKVP
+211 TRKVP

-286 STDDNGK
+286 STDDKGK
-293 KLVRPFFVSDD
+293 KLAHPYFKAED

-313 GIDKGAHDYYK
+313 GLDQGAYDYYK
-324 FSNYDEKNPVHE
+324 FSNYDEKNPAHE
-336 AAVKNAMQKVGAKDM
+336 AAVKNAMQKVCAKDM
-351 DDFGEKV
+351 NDFGEKV

-363 RVLEV
+363 RVMEV

-413 NAIVV
+413 NAIMV

-443 FGQLDRRGDW
+443 FGSLDRRGDW
-453 SKVFDEFMDEYKQ
+453 SKVFDEFMDEYNQ

-483 EYETTFAQFVDVLQ
+483 EYETTFAQFIDVLQ

-522 GLRIVNY
+522 GLQFVNS
-529 TYNLFADGLSFYAH
+529 TYNLFADGFSFYAH
-543 LADSKSSYYDR
+543 LADSESSYYDR
-554 FKSWARD
+554 FRNWARD

-569 QIYDQGTLIGLIGEE
+569 QIYDQGTLTGLIGGE

-589 AFSAVMKVGSLPKL
+589 AFSAVMKVGSAAKL

-625 AGQKVKSVGQSLVE
+625 AGQKMKSVGQSLVE

-653 GFRRIEVKAGQR
+653 GFRRIEVKAGQK

-695 SKSLKVEE
+695 AKSLKVEE

-729 WKKVYDGIEELE
+729 WKKVYDGIEDLE

-799 GKATAVEFDY
+799 GKANAVEFDY

-908 ANAENIALDKLEN
+908 ANAENIALEKLEN

-928 EDYLLDEEQALNTV
+928 EDYLLDEEQAWNTV

-949 AGMVAVGAAAGALR
+949 AGMVAVGATAGALR

-1024 LQADAETYSQL
+1024 LQADAETYSQV

-1088 MSYYVSEYIDQRKS
+1088 MSYYASEYADQRMRES
-1102 KPRSFEKYGMKEV
+1102 EKPRSFKDYGINDV
-1115 TKGVGDMLGI
+1115 VKGVSDMLGVKI
-1125 KMSKARKLGD
+1125 REPRKLGD
-1135 GSYAITIDIGGR
+1135 GKYVLNIDV
-1147 GEKGKGGKFDI
+1147 GGKKGLLNL
-1158 VFRSGDIDNAARK
+1158 VFRSQNLDEGARK
-1171 TNDDGS
+1171 QNDDGT
-1177 FSYNPDYVVDIVDAM
+1177 FSYAKGFAVDVMDGL
-1192 KGRNPTFTRDQYGD
+1192 KGTDPTWGDEFYGE
-1206 LMDEYA
+1206 LKREVA
-1212 KMSEAD
+1212 GLSEAD
-1218 AKRMD
+1218 AARLR
-1223 DGVDVNGFL
+1223 DGDDVNGIL
-1232 TRVWN
+1232 TKAWD
-1237 RIAKLGGDSSGSGFF
+1237 IMQKAGGGIGGKFEVLAGED
-1252 RIMEGSEVDGGI
+1252 VDGGI
-1264 GTRRVATMNASS
+1264 GMRKVATMNTEA
-1276 DNLKIEDFAHETV
+1276 DNLTISDFAHETT
-1289 HGIISALRDR
+1289 HGIVEQLRQLGYFKREVVDADGKKTVVDEEDSLR
-1299 GFFRYETKDA
+1299 RMYGA
-1309 EGKDV
+1309 EG
-1314 TVDME
+1314 TE
-1319 DTLRRYYGLDGT
+1319 
-1331 KWEEPFVQD
+1331 WEEPFVRD
-1340 LLTQRQELAT
+1340 LLTQQHRLIRTMLERDGVK
-1350 QLMKDEGVASLFES
+1350 QLFDGSKLSKLIGGV
-1364 RNPVARLMGGLGQIM
+1364 GQLL
-1379 KLPFTKGRSKTVRSE
+1379 KLPFAKGRGKPVRSA

-1415 DEAAK
+1415 EEAAE

-1434 DVDAKTPDAT
+1434 DVEEKTPETT

-1461 VPEDAQAQRRAEL
+1461 VPEDTQAQRRAEL

-1513 RESMDEA
+1513 QERMDEA
-1520 MRLYRELMAEAAV
+1520 MKLYRELMAEAAV
-1533 EGAKREE
+1533 EGAKHEE

-1560 EKRHLGIVVT
+1560 EKRHLGIVIGS
-1570 KDGEPIGI
+1570 DGAPIGV

-1586 TDGTEIRFSAQLPD
+1586 TDGTEIRFGEPLPE
-1600 GAKIV
+1600 GAKVV
-1605 PYDHDLHGRWSV
+1605 PYDHDLYGRWAVKGAKKKASV
-1617 RGGNRDLSAV
+1617 DMSKER
-1627 HNCSAQ
+1627 
-1633 SLLTILNKKGG
+1633 
-1644 VPGLSFALIASDRG
+1644 PLICTHSC
-1658 HTRFGPIS
+1658 
-1666 VLVKRPT
+1666 
-1673 IDPKT
+1673 
-1678 KYPKTPEGRK
+1678 TPEA
-1688 QKNYL
+1688 L
-1693 YKENVGTP
+1693 
-1701 DVHDFEQVKSGG
+1701 
-1713 NELEK
+1713 
-1718 AVEAVN
+1718 
-1724 QFEQYIFHGTEMDEG
+1724 EQYIGGDFAAG
-1739 IRAHE
+1739 I
-1744 YERGAYWL
+1744 
-1752 RATNVDAA
+1752 
-1760 RKERENALY
+1760 
-1769 SGAPHPTKYDLFATD
+1769 SGAIMKPGTVHPLFGAISLYMTRADVDPKMNSWSRLFQADAGTADFPSELAGDRKAIEDFYKEAYTDDVAEYGRVGWKRRKQLHKARLDTLRSDANYPLLSDSLESKTETEIVDYGHGEVEQFVPQSILYAEAKNYDSKRPSELFA
-1784 AEVYD
+1784 A
-1789 SNGEL
+1789 
-1794 IDPSVPYVN
+1794 
-1803 PYWEAKL
+1803 
-1810 GRALPASEIGA
+1810 ALL
-1821 VVIPKFS
+1821 PKFS
-1828 KAAIE
+1828 EADSYTGVDLGSIKTYMESNGYPTDDASVKRVFDAVQKNPDMLAKFRTIKPEIEQLNRIKKWLTDNGIPFEEYEVTDGQAAIAKLN
-1833 GASSVKSE
+1833 GSRDVLFRIGSDHQVLP
-1841 VIDEDAVIMAAER
+1841 EDRKTYENKLAAQKR
-1854 AGLDPVDALKRVY
+1854 LLDKY
-1867 DAFKKNP
+1867 G
-1874 ESVRS
+1874 ESR
-1879 VLKPFSTNTL
+1879 
-1889 VDMLEQIKSECSKQ
+1889 
-1903 GIPVYEYDVD
+1903 GI
-1913 DVESLKRA
+1913 
-1921 MSNPLDNISVNGQL
+1921 
-1935 EAQQRAFDEVKQ
+1935 
-1947 LRFGVVGS
+1947 RFGVVGS

-2055 YDFIGDANKDS
+2055 YDFMGDANKDA

-2182 LGRIVEEAVKKRL
+2182 LGRIVEDAIKKRL

-2206 VAEAIIE
+2206 VAEAIVE

-2286 VIFGKDNAGKL
+2286 AIFGKDNAGKL

-2323 NEMLEAI
+2323 NETLEAI

-2425 LDRVREVVKSDITK
+2425 LDHVREVVKSDITK

-2493 PKRLLTEAAAARM
+2493 PKRLLTEAAAARI

-2615 TRMAKDARGMSTS
+2615 TSMAKDARGMSTS
-2628 ELNSILGGDIVKDL
+2628 ELNSLLGGDIVKDL

-2663 SDWMMRNDPRFRGMT
+2663 SDWMTRNDPRFRGMT

-2698 WLMETARQ
+2698 WLLETARQ

-2719 AARLKKQSQTF
+2719 AARLQKQSQTF

-2832 SGDLD
+2832 SGGDLD

-2926 DNGTRTGNFLTFS
+2926 DNGTRMGNFLTFS

-2978 ISGWEGKMREAAKR
+2978 VSGWEGKMREAVQR

-3069 CQQSDMQINNLI
+3069 CQQSDMQVNNLI

-3241 KNSDTLLLG
+3241 KNSDTLLSG

-3407 RSEFLHAAQRGGTAG
+3407 RSEFLHAAQRDGTAG
-3422 KILTQ
+3422 KMLTQ

-3464 LHLICPAILSLAGGI
+3464 LHLICPAILSMAGGI
-3479 SMMMFKRDDQKSKD
+3479 SMMMFKRDDQKNKD

-3530 PDIKEQRAKV
+3530 PGVKEPRAKV

>member
-247 KVVTQPF
+247 KVVTQQF

-336 AAVKNAMQKVGAKDM
+336 ASVKNAMQKVGAKDM

-413 NAIVV
+413 NAIMV

-522 GLRIVNY
+522 GLQFVNS

-569 QIYDQGTLIGLIGEE
+569 QIYDQGTLTGLIGGE

-589 AFSAVMKVGSLPKL
+589 AFSAVMKVGSAAKL

-729 WKKVYDGIEELE
+729 WKKVYDGIEDLE

-949 AGMVAVGAAAGALR
+949 AGMVAVGATAGALR

-1088 MSYYVSEYIDQRKS
+1088 MSYYASEYADQRMRES
-1102 KPRSFEKYGMKEV
+1102 EKPRSFKDYGINDV
-1115 TKGVGDMLGI
+1115 VNGVSDMLGVKI
-1125 KMSKARKLGD
+1125 REPRKLGD
-1135 GSYAITIDIGGR
+1135 GKYVLNIDVGGKKGLLNLVFRSQNLDEGARKQNDDGTFSYAKGFAVDVVDGLKGTDTTWGDEFYGELKKEVAGLSETDEARLRDGEDVNGILTKAWDIMQKAGG
-1147 GEKGKGGKFDI
+1147 GIGGKFEVLAGED
-1158 VFRSGDIDNAARK
+1158 
-1171 TNDDGS
+1171 
-1177 FSYNPDYVVDIVDAM
+1177 
-1192 KGRNPTFTRDQYGD
+1192 
-1206 LMDEYA
+1206 
-1212 KMSEAD
+1212 
-1218 AKRMD
+1218 
-1223 DGVDVNGFL
+1223 
-1232 TRVWN
+1232 
-1237 RIAKLGGDSSGSGFF
+1237 
-1252 RIMEGSEVDGGI
+1252 VDGGI
-1264 GTRRVATMNASS
+1264 GMRKVATMNAEA
-1276 DNLKIEDFAHETV
+1276 DNLTISDFAHETT
-1289 HGIISALRDR
+1289 HGIVEQLRQLGYFKREVTDADGKKTVVDEEDNLR
-1299 GFFRYETKDA
+1299 RMYGA
-1309 EGKDV
+1309 EG
-1314 TVDME
+1314 TE
-1319 DTLRRYYGLDGT
+1319 
-1331 KWEEPFVQD
+1331 WEEPFVRD
-1340 LLTQRQELAT
+1340 LLTQQQRLIRTMLERDGVKRLFDGSRLSKLIGGVG
-1350 QLMKDEGVASLFES
+1350 QLL
-1364 RNPVARLMGGLGQIM
+1364 
-1379 KLPFTKGRSKTVRSE
+1379 KLPFANGSGKPARSA

-1415 DEAAK
+1415 DEAAE

-1461 VPEDAQAQRRAEL
+1461 VPEDAQAQRRSEL

-1499 RAVNEVIAKKVQSK
+1499 RAVSEVIAKKVQSK
-1513 RESMDEA
+1513 QERMDEA
-1520 MRLYRELMAEAAV
+1520 MKLYRELMAEAAV
-1533 EGAKREE
+1533 EGAKHEE

-1560 EKRHLGIVVT
+1560 EKKHIGIVIGS
-1570 KDGEPIGI
+1570 DGAPIGV

-1586 TDGTEIRFSAQLPD
+1586 TDGTEIRFGEPLPE
-1600 GAKIV
+1600 GAKVV
-1605 PYDHDLHGRWSV
+1605 PYDHDLYGRWAVKGAKKKASV
-1617 RGGNRDLSAV
+1617 DMSKERPLICTHSCTPEALERYIGGDFAAGISGAIMKPGTVHPLFGAISLYMTRADVDPKMNNWSRLFQSDAGTADFPSELAGDRKAIENFYKEAYTDDVAEYGRVGWKRRKQLHKARLDTLRSDANYPLLSDSLESKTDTEV
-1627 HNCSAQ
+1627 VDYGHGEVEQFVPQ
-1633 SLLTILNKKGG
+1633 SILYAEAKNYD
-1644 VPGLSFALIASDRG
+1644 S
-1658 HTRFGPIS
+1658 
-1666 VLVKRPT
+1666 KRPS
-1673 IDPKT
+1673 
-1678 KYPKTPEGRK
+1678 E
-1688 QKNYL
+1688 
-1693 YKENVGTP
+1693 
-1701 DVHDFEQVKSGG
+1701 
-1713 NELEK
+1713 
-1718 AVEAVN
+1718 
-1724 QFEQYIFHGTEMDEG
+1724 
-1739 IRAHE
+1739 
-1744 YERGAYWL
+1744 
-1752 RATNVDAA
+1752 
-1760 RKERENALY
+1760 
-1769 SGAPHPTKYDLFATD
+1769 LFA
-1784 AEVYD
+1784 A
-1789 SNGEL
+1789 
-1794 IDPSVPYVN
+1794 
-1803 PYWEAKL
+1803 
-1810 GRALPASEIGA
+1810 ALL
-1821 VVIPKFS
+1821 PKFS
-1828 KAAIE
+1828 EADSYTGIDLGSIKTYMESNGYHTDDASVKRVFDAVQNNPDMLAKFRTVKPEIEQLNRIKKWLTDNGIPFEEYEVTDGQAAISKLN
-1833 GASSVKSE
+1833 GSRDVLFRIGSDHQVLP
-1841 VIDEDAVIMAAER
+1841 EDRKTYENKLAAQKR
-1854 AGLDPVDALKRVY
+1854 LLDKY
-1867 DAFKKNP
+1867 G
-1874 ESVRS
+1874 ESR
-1879 VLKPFSTNTL
+1879 
-1889 VDMLEQIKSECSKQ
+1889 
-1903 GIPVYEYDVD
+1903 GI
-1913 DVESLKRA
+1913 
-1921 MSNPLDNISVNGQL
+1921 
-1935 EAQQRAFDEVKQ
+1935 
-1947 LRFGVVGS
+1947 RFGVVGS

-2126 IAAAVVGLVQKTEGW
+2126 IAAAVIGLVQKTEGW

-2388 GVQPEPADT
+2388 GVQPESADT

-2527 ARRIGVIEANR
+2527 ARRIGVIDANR

-3069 CQQSDMQINNLI
+3069 CQQSDMQVNNLI

-3530 PDIKEQRAKV
+3530 PGIKEQRAKV

>member
-130 QKGVGELQKILDNGY
+130 QKGVGELQKILDKGY

-155 YAALSLRDKAKKI
+155 YAALSLRDKAKKV

-199 RDVATGAVGGAV
+199 RDEPAGFVSGAVI
-211 LTKKVP
+211 TRKVP

-286 STDDNGK
+286 STDDKGK
-293 KLVRPFFVSDD
+293 KLAHPYFKAED

-313 GIDKGAHDYYK
+313 GLDQGAYDYYK
-324 FSNYDEKNPVHE
+324 FSNYDEKNPAHE

-351 DDFGEKV
+351 NDFGEKV

-363 RVLEV
+363 RVMEV

-413 NAIVV
+413 NAIMV

-443 FGQLDRRGDW
+443 FGSLDRRGDW

-483 EYETTFAQFVDVLQ
+483 EYETTFAQFIDVLQ

-522 GLRIVNY
+522 GLQFVNS
-529 TYNLFADGLSFYAH
+529 TYNLFADGFSFYAH
-543 LADSKSSYYDR
+543 LADSESSYYDR
-554 FKSWARD
+554 FRNWARD

-569 QIYDQGTLIGLIGEE
+569 HIYDQGTLTGLIGGE

-589 AFSAVMKVGSLPKL
+589 AFSAVMKVGSAAKL

-625 AGQKVKSVGQSLVE
+625 AGQKMKSVGQSLVE

-653 GFRRIEVKAGQR
+653 GFRRIEVKAGQK

-674 EEWYVQDVI
+674 EEWYVQDI
-683 QKPVGNFMQQAN
+683 IKKPVGNYFQEVNA
-695 SKSLKVEE
+695 KSLKVEE
-703 DVKKAI
+703 DVRKAI
-709 DRQRDV
+709 DKQRDV

-729 WKKVYDGIEELE
+729 WKKVYDGIEDLE

-908 ANAENIALDKLEN
+908 ANAENIALEKLKN

-928 EDYLLDEEQALNTV
+928 EDYLLDEEQAWNTV
-942 KSAGRMA
+942 KAAGRMA
-949 AGMVAVGAAAGALR
+949 AGMVAVGATAGALR
-963 EVPNLS
+963 EAPNLS

-1024 LQADAETYSQL
+1024 LQADAETYGQV

-1088 MSYYVSEYIDQRKS
+1088 MSYYASEYADHRIRESD
-1102 KPRSFEKYGMKEV
+1102 KPRSFKDYGINDV
-1115 TKGVGDMLGI
+1115 VKGVSDMLGVKI
-1125 KMSKARKLGD
+1125 REPRKLGD
-1135 GSYAITIDIGGR
+1135 GKYVLNIDV
-1147 GEKGKGGKFDI
+1147 GGKKGLLNL
-1158 VFRSGDIDNAARK
+1158 VFRSQNLDEGARK
-1171 TNDDGS
+1171 QNDDGT
-1177 FSYNPDYVVDIVDAM
+1177 FSYAKGFAVDVVDGL
-1192 KGRNPTFTRDQYGD
+1192 KGTDPTWGDEFYGE
-1206 LMDEYA
+1206 LKREVA
-1212 KMSEAD
+1212 GLSEAD
-1218 AKRMD
+1218 AARLR
-1223 DGVDVNGFL
+1223 DGEDVNGIL
-1232 TRVWN
+1232 TKAWD
-1237 RIAKLGGDSSGSGFF
+1237 IMQKAGGGIGGKFEVLAGED
-1252 RIMEGSEVDGGI
+1252 VDGGI
-1264 GTRRVATMNASS
+1264 GMRKVATMNTEA
-1276 DNLKIEDFAHETV
+1276 DNLTISDFAHETT
-1289 HGIISALRDR
+1289 HGIVEQLRQLGYFKREVTDADGKKTVVDEEDSLR
-1299 GFFRYETKDA
+1299 RMYGA
-1309 EGKDV
+1309 EG
-1314 TVDME
+1314 TE
-1319 DTLRRYYGLDGT
+1319 
-1331 KWEEPFVQD
+1331 WEEPFVRD
-1340 LLTQRQELAT
+1340 LLTQQQRLIRTMLERDGVK
-1350 QLMKDEGVASLFES
+1350 QLFDGGKLSKLIGGV
-1364 RNPVARLMGGLGQIM
+1364 GQLL
-1379 KLPFTKGRSKTVRSE
+1379 KLPFANGRGKPVRSA

-1415 DEAAK
+1415 EEAAE
-1420 EIKIQDELPEEVKA
+1420 EIKIQDELPEDIRADVEVK
-1434 DVDAKTPDAT
+1434 TPETT

-1513 RESMDEA
+1513 QERMDEA
-1520 MRLYRELMAEAAV
+1520 MKLYRELMAEAAV
-1533 EGAKREE
+1533 EGAKHEE

-1560 EKRHLGIVVT
+1560 EKKHLGIVIGS
-1570 KDGEPIGI
+1570 DGAPIGV

-1586 TDGTEIRFSAQLPD
+1586 TDGTEIRFGEPLPE
-1600 GAKIV
+1600 GAKVV
-1605 PYDHDLHGRWSV
+1605 PYDHDLYGRWAVKGAKKKASV
-1617 RGGNRDLSAV
+1617 DMSKER
-1627 HNCSAQ
+1627 
-1633 SLLTILNKKGG
+1633 
-1644 VPGLSFALIASDRG
+1644 PLICTHSC
-1658 HTRFGPIS
+1658 
-1666 VLVKRPT
+1666 
-1673 IDPKT
+1673 
-1678 KYPKTPEGRK
+1678 TPEA
-1688 QKNYL
+1688 L
-1693 YKENVGTP
+1693 
-1701 DVHDFEQVKSGG
+1701 
-1713 NELEK
+1713 
-1718 AVEAVN
+1718 
-1724 QFEQYIFHGTEMDEG
+1724 EQYIGGDFAAG
-1739 IRAHE
+1739 I
-1744 YERGAYWL
+1744 
-1752 RATNVDAA
+1752 
-1760 RKERENALY
+1760 
-1769 SGAPHPTKYDLFATD
+1769 SGAIMKPGTVHPLFGAISLYMTRADVDPKMNSWSRLFQADAGTADFPSELAGDRKAIEDFYKEAYTDDVAEYGRVGWKRRKQLHKARLDTLRSDANYPLLSDSLESKTETEIVDYGHGEVEQFVPQSILYAEAKNYDSKRPSELFA
-1784 AEVYD
+1784 A
-1789 SNGEL
+1789 
-1794 IDPSVPYVN
+1794 
-1803 PYWEAKL
+1803 
-1810 GRALPASEIGA
+1810 ALL
-1821 VVIPKFS
+1821 PKFS
-1828 KAAIE
+1828 EADSYTGVDLGSIKTYMESNGYPTDNASVKRVFDAVQKNPDMLAKFRTIKPEIEQLNRIKKWLTDNGIPFEEYEVTDGQAAIAKLN
-1833 GASSVKSE
+1833 GSRDVLFRIGSDHQVLP
-1841 VIDEDAVIMAAER
+1841 EDRKTYENKLAAQ
-1854 AGLDPVDALKRVY
+1854 KRLLEKY
-1867 DAFKKNP
+1867 G
-1874 ESVRS
+1874 ESR
-1879 VLKPFSTNTL
+1879 
-1889 VDMLEQIKSECSKQ
+1889 
-1903 GIPVYEYDVD
+1903 GI
-1913 DVESLKRA
+1913 
-1921 MSNPLDNISVNGQL
+1921 
-1935 EAQQRAFDEVKQ
+1935 
-1947 LRFGVVGS
+1947 RFGVVGS

-1982 SVDEGTRKGLKSS
+1982 AVDEGTRKGLKSS
-1995 KNAELNKWLAESGK
+1995 KNSELNKWLAESGK

-2055 YDFIGDANKDS
+2055 YDFMGDANKDA

-2182 LGRIVEEAVKKRL
+2182 LGRIVEEAIKKRL
-2195 GKSLKDSTLKD
+2195 GKSLKDSTLRD

-2246 QAEKVFKD
+2246 HAEKVFKD
-2254 TLVAFGEGMTSEVQ
+2254 TLVAFGEGMTSDVQ

-2286 VIFGKDNAGKL
+2286 AIFGKDNAGKL

-2308 WKSYSVRPEFRDAIA
+2308 WKSYSIRPEFRDAIA
-2323 NEMLEAI
+2323 NETLEAI

-2347 RLAGLLERGERGRA
+2347 RLAGLLERGDRGRA
-2361 TGGDERGVAYAD
+2361 TGGDEREVAYAD

-2388 GVQPEPADT
+2388 GVQPEPSDT

-2493 PKRLLTEAAAARM
+2493 PKRLLTEAAAARI

-2615 TRMAKDARGMSTS
+2615 TNMAKDARGMSTS
-2628 ELNSILGGDIVKDL
+2628 ELNSLLGGDIVKDL

-2698 WLMETARQ
+2698 WLLETARQ

-2719 AARLKKQSQTF
+2719 AARLQKQSQTF

-2832 SGDLD
+2832 SGDID

-2909 ELTAIRRAKK
+2909 ELTAIRREKK

-2926 DNGTRTGNFLTFS
+2926 DNGTRMGNFLTFS

-2978 ISGWEGKMREAAKR
+2978 VSGWEGKMREAVQR

-3026 REVEVFRNG
+3026 MEVEVFRNG

-3069 CQQSDMQINNLI
+3069 CQQSDMQVNNLI

-3241 KNSDTLLLG
+3241 KNSDTLLSG

-3263 IGSSLKQLEG
+3263 VGSSLKQLEG

-3422 KILTQ
+3422 KMLTQ

-3445 AVVMGDR
+3445 SVVMGDR

-3464 LHLICPAILSLAGGI
+3464 LHLICPAILSMAGGI
-3479 SMMMFKRDDQKSKD
+3479 SMMMFKRDDQKNKD

-3530 PDIKEQRAKV
+3530 PGVKETRAKV

>member
-130 QKGVGELQKILDNGY
+130 QKGVGELQKILDKGY

-388 GGRSEYEWNV
+388 GGRSEYEWNI

-413 NAIVV
+413 NAIMV

-430 WYNRYMETAKDNV
+430 WYSRYMETAKDNV

-453 SKVFDEFMDEYKQ
+453 GKVFDEFMDEYKQ

-483 EYETTFAQFVDVLQ
+483 EYETTFAQFIDVLQ

-522 GLRIVNY
+522 GLQFVNS

-569 QIYDQGTLIGLIGEE
+569 QIYDQGTLTGLIGGE

-589 AFSAVMKVGSLPKL
+589 AFSAVMKVGSAAKL

-683 QKPVGNFMQQAN
+683 KKPVGNFMQQAN
-695 SKSLKVEE
+695 AKSLKVE
-703 DVKKAI
+703 DDIKKAI

-949 AGMVAVGAAAGALR
+949 AGMVAVGATAGALR

-1046 VSREARFGDIGKL
+1046 VSRDARFGDIGKL

-1088 MSYYVSEYIDQRKS
+1088 MSYYASEYADQRMRES
-1102 KPRSFEKYGMKEV
+1102 EKPRSFKDYGINDV
-1115 TKGVGDMLGI
+1115 VNGVSDMLGVKI
-1125 KMSKARKLGD
+1125 REPRKLGD
-1135 GSYAITIDIGGR
+1135 GKYVLNIDVGGKKGLLNLVFRSQNLDEGARKQNDDGTFSYAKGFAVDVVDGLKGTDPTWGDEFYGELKKEVAGLSETDEARLRDGEDVNGILTKAWDIMQKAGG
-1147 GEKGKGGKFDI
+1147 GIGGKFEVLAGED
-1158 VFRSGDIDNAARK
+1158 
-1171 TNDDGS
+1171 
-1177 FSYNPDYVVDIVDAM
+1177 
-1192 KGRNPTFTRDQYGD
+1192 
-1206 LMDEYA
+1206 
-1212 KMSEAD
+1212 
-1218 AKRMD
+1218 
-1223 DGVDVNGFL
+1223 
-1232 TRVWN
+1232 
-1237 RIAKLGGDSSGSGFF
+1237 
-1252 RIMEGSEVDGGI
+1252 VDGGI
-1264 GTRRVATMNASS
+1264 GMRKVATMNAEA
-1276 DNLKIEDFAHETV
+1276 DNLTISDFAHETT
-1289 HGIISALRDR
+1289 HGIVEQLRQLGYFKREVTDADGKKTVVDEEDNLR
-1299 GFFRYETKDA
+1299 RMYGA
-1309 EGKDV
+1309 EG
-1314 TVDME
+1314 TE
-1319 DTLRRYYGLDGT
+1319 
-1331 KWEEPFVQD
+1331 WEEPFVRD
-1340 LLTQRQELAT
+1340 LLTQQQRLIRTMLERDGVKRLFDGSRLSKLIGGVG
-1350 QLMKDEGVASLFES
+1350 QLL
-1364 RNPVARLMGGLGQIM
+1364 
-1379 KLPFTKGRSKTVRSE
+1379 KLPFANGSGKPARSA

-1415 DEAAK
+1415 DEAAE

-1461 VPEDAQAQRRAEL
+1461 VPEDAQAQRRSEL

-1499 RAVNEVIAKKVQSK
+1499 RAVSEVIAKKVQSK
-1513 RESMDEA
+1513 QERMDEA
-1520 MRLYRELMAEAAV
+1520 MKLYRELMAEAAV
-1533 EGAKREE
+1533 EGAKHEE

-1560 EKRHLGIVVT
+1560 EKKHIGIVIGS
-1570 KDGEPIGI
+1570 DGAPIGV

-1586 TDGTEIRFSAQLPD
+1586 TDGTEIRFGEPLPE
-1600 GAKIV
+1600 GAKVV
-1605 PYDHDLHGRWSV
+1605 PYDHDLYGRWAVKGAKKKASV
-1617 RGGNRDLSAV
+1617 DMSKERPLICTHSCTPEALERYIGGDFAAGISGAIMKPGTVHPLFGAISLYMTRADVDPKMNNWSRLFQSDAGTADFPSELAGDRKAIENFYKEAYTDDVAEYGRVGWKRRKQLHKARLDTLRSDANYPLLSDSLESKTDTEV
-1627 HNCSAQ
+1627 VDYGHGEVEQFVPQ
-1633 SLLTILNKKGG
+1633 SILYAEAKNYD
-1644 VPGLSFALIASDRG
+1644 S
-1658 HTRFGPIS
+1658 
-1666 VLVKRPT
+1666 KRPS
-1673 IDPKT
+1673 
-1678 KYPKTPEGRK
+1678 E
-1688 QKNYL
+1688 
-1693 YKENVGTP
+1693 
-1701 DVHDFEQVKSGG
+1701 
-1713 NELEK
+1713 
-1718 AVEAVN
+1718 
-1724 QFEQYIFHGTEMDEG
+1724 
-1739 IRAHE
+1739 
-1744 YERGAYWL
+1744 
-1752 RATNVDAA
+1752 
-1760 RKERENALY
+1760 
-1769 SGAPHPTKYDLFATD
+1769 LFA
-1784 AEVYD
+1784 A
-1789 SNGEL
+1789 
-1794 IDPSVPYVN
+1794 
-1803 PYWEAKL
+1803 
-1810 GRALPASEIGA
+1810 ALL
-1821 VVIPKFS
+1821 PKFS
-1828 KAAIE
+1828 EADSYTGIDLGSIKTYMESNGYPTDDASVKRVFDAVQNNPDMLAKFRTVKPEIEQLNRIKKWLTDNGIPFEEYEVTDGQAAISKLN
-1833 GASSVKSE
+1833 GSRDVLFRIGSDHQVLP
-1841 VIDEDAVIMAAER
+1841 EDRKTYENKLAAQKR
-1854 AGLDPVDALKRVY
+1854 LLDKY
-1867 DAFKKNP
+1867 G
-1874 ESVRS
+1874 ESR
-1879 VLKPFSTNTL
+1879 
-1889 VDMLEQIKSECSKQ
+1889 
-1903 GIPVYEYDVD
+1903 GI
-1913 DVESLKRA
+1913 
-1921 MSNPLDNISVNGQL
+1921 
-1935 EAQQRAFDEVKQ
+1935 
-1947 LRFGVVGS
+1947 RFGVVGS

-2055 YDFIGDANKDS
+2055 YDFIGDANKDY

-2554 AIVARSTPS
+2554 AIVASSTPS

-2763 IDTFADGDAAVAQS
+2763 IDTFADGDAAVSQS

-2909 ELTAIRRAKK
+2909 ELTAIRRTKK

-3069 CQQSDMQINNLI
+3069 CQQSDMQVNNLI

-3329 NSCDGVPHGPVSRTY
+3329 NSCDGAPHGPVSRTY

-3530 PDIKEQRAKV
+3530 PGIKEQRAKV

>member
-58 PQLID
+58 PHLID

-413 NAIVV
+413 NAIMV

-430 WYNRYMETAKDNV
+430 WYSRYMETAKDNV

-522 GLRIVNY
+522 GLQFVNS

-569 QIYDQGTLIGLIGEE
+569 QIYDQGTLTGLIGGE

-589 AFSAVMKVGSLPKL
+589 AFSAVMKVGSAAKL

-613 TGRAMKG
+613 TGRAMRG

-625 AGQKVKSVGQSLVE
+625 AGQKMKSIGQSLVE

-653 GFRRIEVKAGQR
+653 GFRRIEVKAGQK

-683 QKPVGNFMQQAN
+683 KKPVGNFMQQAN
-695 SKSLKVEE
+695 AKSLKVE
-703 DVKKAI
+703 DDIKKAI

-949 AGMVAVGAAAGALR
+949 AGMVAVGGTAGALR

-1024 LQADAETYSQL
+1024 LQADAKTYSQL

-1088 MSYYVSEYIDQRKS
+1088 MSYYASEYADQRMHES
-1102 KPRSFEKYGMKEV
+1102 EKPRSFKDYGINDV
-1115 TKGVGDMLGI
+1115 VNGVSDMLGVKI
-1125 KMSKARKLGD
+1125 REPRKLGD
-1135 GSYAITIDIGGR
+1135 GKYVLNIDVGGKKGLLNLVFRSQNLDEGARKQNDDGTFSYAKGFAVDVVDGLKGTDPTWGDEFYGELKKEVAGLSETDEARLRDGEDVNGILTKAWDIMQKAGG
-1147 GEKGKGGKFDI
+1147 GIGGKFEVLAGED
-1158 VFRSGDIDNAARK
+1158 
-1171 TNDDGS
+1171 
-1177 FSYNPDYVVDIVDAM
+1177 
-1192 KGRNPTFTRDQYGD
+1192 
-1206 LMDEYA
+1206 
-1212 KMSEAD
+1212 
-1218 AKRMD
+1218 
-1223 DGVDVNGFL
+1223 
-1232 TRVWN
+1232 
-1237 RIAKLGGDSSGSGFF
+1237 
-1252 RIMEGSEVDGGI
+1252 VDGGI
-1264 GTRRVATMNASS
+1264 GMRKVATMNAEA
-1276 DNLKIEDFAHETV
+1276 DNLTISDFAHETT
-1289 HGIISALRDR
+1289 HGIVEQLRQLGYFKREVNDADGKKTVVDEEDNLR
-1299 GFFRYETKDA
+1299 RMYGA
-1309 EGKDV
+1309 EG
-1314 TVDME
+1314 TE
-1319 DTLRRYYGLDGT
+1319 
-1331 KWEEPFVQD
+1331 WEEPFVRD
-1340 LLTQRQELAT
+1340 LLTQQQRLIRTMLERDGVKRLFDGSRLSKLIGGVG
-1350 QLMKDEGVASLFES
+1350 QLL
-1364 RNPVARLMGGLGQIM
+1364 
-1379 KLPFTKGRSKTVRSE
+1379 KLPFANGSGKPARSA

-1415 DEAAK
+1415 DEAAE

-1461 VPEDAQAQRRAEL
+1461 VPEDAQAQRRSEL

-1499 RAVNEVIAKKVQSK
+1499 RAVSEVIAKKVQSK
-1513 RESMDEA
+1513 QERMDEA
-1520 MRLYRELMAEAAV
+1520 MKLYRELMAEAAV
-1533 EGAKREE
+1533 EGAKHEE

-1560 EKRHLGIVVT
+1560 EKKHIGIVIGS
-1570 KDGEPIGI
+1570 DGAPIGV

-1586 TDGTEIRFSAQLPD
+1586 TDGTEIRFGEPLPE
-1600 GAKIV
+1600 GAKVV
-1605 PYDHDLHGRWSV
+1605 PYDHDLYGRWAVKGAKKKASV
-1617 RGGNRDLSAV
+1617 DMSKERPLICTHSCTPEALERYIGGDFAAGISGAIMKPGTVHPLFGAISLYMTRADVDPKMNNWSRLFQSDAGTADFPSELAGDRKAIENFYKEAYTDDVAEYGRVGWKRRKQLHKARLDTLRSDANYPLLSDSLESKTDTEV
-1627 HNCSAQ
+1627 VDYGHGEVEQFVPQ
-1633 SLLTILNKKGG
+1633 SILYAEAKNYD
-1644 VPGLSFALIASDRG
+1644 S
-1658 HTRFGPIS
+1658 
-1666 VLVKRPT
+1666 KRPS
-1673 IDPKT
+1673 
-1678 KYPKTPEGRK
+1678 E
-1688 QKNYL
+1688 
-1693 YKENVGTP
+1693 
-1701 DVHDFEQVKSGG
+1701 
-1713 NELEK
+1713 
-1718 AVEAVN
+1718 
-1724 QFEQYIFHGTEMDEG
+1724 
-1739 IRAHE
+1739 
-1744 YERGAYWL
+1744 
-1752 RATNVDAA
+1752 
-1760 RKERENALY
+1760 
-1769 SGAPHPTKYDLFATD
+1769 LFA
-1784 AEVYD
+1784 A
-1789 SNGEL
+1789 
-1794 IDPSVPYVN
+1794 
-1803 PYWEAKL
+1803 
-1810 GRALPASEIGA
+1810 ALL
-1821 VVIPKFS
+1821 PKFS
-1828 KAAIE
+1828 EADSYTGIDLGSIKTYMESNGYPTDDASVKRVFDAIQNNPDMLAKFRTVKPEIEQLNRIKKWLTDNGIPFEEYEVTDGQAAIAKLN
-1833 GASSVKSE
+1833 GSHDVLFRIGSDHQVLP
-1841 VIDEDAVIMAAER
+1841 EDRKTYENKLAAQKR
-1854 AGLDPVDALKRVY
+1854 LLDKY
-1867 DAFKKNP
+1867 G
-1874 ESVRS
+1874 ESR
-1879 VLKPFSTNTL
+1879 
-1889 VDMLEQIKSECSKQ
+1889 
-1903 GIPVYEYDVD
+1903 GI
-1913 DVESLKRA
+1913 
-1921 MSNPLDNISVNGQL
+1921 
-1935 EAQQRAFDEVKQ
+1935 
-1947 LRFGVVGS
+1947 RFGVVGS

-2195 GKSLKDSTLKD
+2195 GKSLNDSTLKD

-2515 NDDATRTWLEER
+2515 NDDATRTWLDES

-3069 CQQSDMQINNLI
+3069 CQQSDMQVNNLI

-3297 SEVREGVREL
+3297 SEVRDGVREL

-3530 PDIKEQRAKV
+3530 PGIKEQRAKV

-3610 ED
+3610 DD

>member
-8 NTVDATTEDPMKK
+8 NTIDATTEDPMKK

-84 KYDYMMPNKTHDR
+84 KYDYMMPNKTHGSS
-97 AGVQYPGVRDDGT
+97 GVQYPGVRDDGT

-199 RDVATGAVGGAV
+199 RDVATGVVGGAV

-233 ADVGVRVNGRYHYE
+233 ADVGVKVDGRYHYE
-247 KVVTQPF
+247 KVVTQQF

-293 KLVRPFFVSDD
+293 KLVHPFFVSDD

-368 DGDRFFAR
+368 DGDRFFAL

-413 NAIVV
+413 NAIMV

-443 FGQLDRRGDW
+443 FGQLDMRGDW

-522 GLRIVNY
+522 GLQFVNS

-569 QIYDQGTLIGLIGEE
+569 QIYDQGTLIGLIGGE

-589 AFSAVMKVGSLPKL
+589 AFSAVMKVGSAARL

-639 AGRKMGGGTKTALG
+639 AGRKIGGGTKTALG

-695 SKSLKVEE
+695 AKSLKVEE

-729 WKKVYDGIEELE
+729 WKKVYDGIEDLE

-765 LPALVVTGGA
+765 IPALVVTGGA

-901 SIQSQIT
+901 SIHSQIT

-949 AGMVAVGAAAGALR
+949 AGMVAVGATAGALR

-1088 MSYYVSEYIDQRKS
+1088 MSYYASEYADQRMRES
-1102 KPRSFEKYGMKEV
+1102 EKPRSFKDYGINDV
-1115 TKGVGDMLGI
+1115 VNGVSDMLGVKI
-1125 KMSKARKLGD
+1125 REPRKLGD
-1135 GSYAITIDIGGR
+1135 GKYVLNIDVGGKKGLLNLVFRSQNLDEGARKQNDDGTFSYAKGFAVDVVDGLKGTDPTWGDEFYGELKKEVAGLSETDEARLRDGEDVNGILTKAWDIMQKAGG
-1147 GEKGKGGKFDI
+1147 GIGGKFEVLAGED
-1158 VFRSGDIDNAARK
+1158 
-1171 TNDDGS
+1171 
-1177 FSYNPDYVVDIVDAM
+1177 
-1192 KGRNPTFTRDQYGD
+1192 
-1206 LMDEYA
+1206 
-1212 KMSEAD
+1212 
-1218 AKRMD
+1218 
-1223 DGVDVNGFL
+1223 
-1232 TRVWN
+1232 
-1237 RIAKLGGDSSGSGFF
+1237 
-1252 RIMEGSEVDGGI
+1252 VDGGI
-1264 GTRRVATMNASS
+1264 GMRKVATMNAEA
-1276 DNLKIEDFAHETV
+1276 DNLTISDFAHETT
-1289 HGIISALRDR
+1289 HGIVEQLRQLGYFKREVTDADGNKTVVDEEDNLR
-1299 GFFRYETKDA
+1299 RMYGA
-1309 EGKDV
+1309 EG
-1314 TVDME
+1314 TE
-1319 DTLRRYYGLDGT
+1319 
-1331 KWEEPFVQD
+1331 WEEPFVRD
-1340 LLTQRQELAT
+1340 LLTQQQRLIRTMLERDGVKRLFDGSRLSKLICGVG
-1350 QLMKDEGVASLFES
+1350 QLL
-1364 RNPVARLMGGLGQIM
+1364 
-1379 KLPFTKGRSKTVRSE
+1379 KLPFANGSGKPARSA

-1415 DEAAK
+1415 DEAAE

-1461 VPEDAQAQRRAEL
+1461 VPEDAQAQRRSEL

-1499 RAVNEVIAKKVQSK
+1499 RAVSEVIAKKVQYK
-1513 RESMDEA
+1513 QERMDEA
-1520 MRLYRELMAEAAV
+1520 MKLYRELMAEAAV
-1533 EGAKREE
+1533 EGAKHEE

-1560 EKRHLGIVVT
+1560 EKKHIGIVIGS
-1570 KDGEPIGI
+1570 DGAPIGV

-1586 TDGTEIRFSAQLPD
+1586 TDGTEIRFGEPLPE
-1600 GAKIV
+1600 GAKVV
-1605 PYDHDLHGRWSV
+1605 PYDHDLYGRWAVKGAKKKASV
-1617 RGGNRDLSAV
+1617 DMSKERPLICTHSCTPEALERYIGGDFAAGISGAIMKPGTVHPLFGAISLYMTRADVDPKMNNWSRLFQSDAGTADFPSELAGDRKAIENFYKEAYTDDVAEYGRVGWKRRKQLHKARLDTLRSDANYPLLSDSLESKTDTEV
-1627 HNCSAQ
+1627 VDYGHGEVEQFVPQ
-1633 SLLTILNKKGG
+1633 SILYAEAKNYD
-1644 VPGLSFALIASDRG
+1644 S
-1658 HTRFGPIS
+1658 
-1666 VLVKRPT
+1666 KRPS
-1673 IDPKT
+1673 
-1678 KYPKTPEGRK
+1678 E
-1688 QKNYL
+1688 
-1693 YKENVGTP
+1693 
-1701 DVHDFEQVKSGG
+1701 
-1713 NELEK
+1713 
-1718 AVEAVN
+1718 
-1724 QFEQYIFHGTEMDEG
+1724 
-1739 IRAHE
+1739 
-1744 YERGAYWL
+1744 
-1752 RATNVDAA
+1752 
-1760 RKERENALY
+1760 
-1769 SGAPHPTKYDLFATD
+1769 LFA
-1784 AEVYD
+1784 A
-1789 SNGEL
+1789 
-1794 IDPSVPYVN
+1794 
-1803 PYWEAKL
+1803 
-1810 GRALPASEIGA
+1810 ALL
-1821 VVIPKFS
+1821 PKFS
-1828 KAAIE
+1828 EADSYTGIDLGSIKTYMESNGYPTDDASVKRVFDAVQNNPDMLAKFRTVKPEIEQLNRIKKWLTDNGIPFEEYEVTDGQAAIAKLN
-1833 GASSVKSE
+1833 GSRDVLFRIGSDHQVLP
-1841 VIDEDAVIMAAER
+1841 EDRKTYENKLAAQKR
-1854 AGLDPVDALKRVY
+1854 LLDKY
-1867 DAFKKNP
+1867 G
-1874 ESVRS
+1874 ESR
-1879 VLKPFSTNTL
+1879 
-1889 VDMLEQIKSECSKQ
+1889 
-1903 GIPVYEYDVD
+1903 GI
-1913 DVESLKRA
+1913 
-1921 MSNPLDNISVNGQL
+1921 
-1935 EAQQRAFDEVKQ
+1935 
-1947 LRFGVVGS
+1947 RFGVVGS

-2678 KEEFEAS
+2678 KDEFEAS

-2790 EYWKYVK
+2790 EYWRYVK

-2919 GDDFDAL
+2919 GDDFDVL

-3069 CQQSDMQINNLI
+3069 CQQSDMQVNNLI

-3530 PDIKEQRAKV
+3530 PGIKEQRAKV

-3601 VKRIAKELG
+3601 VKRVAKELG

>member
-1 MGDEMHG
+1 MGDELNG
-8 NTVDATTEDPMKK
+8 QNVGATVTEDPMKK
-21 LQAELL
+21 LQEELL

-47 EHDMIVSLVKN
+47 ERDMVVSLVKN
-58 PQLID
+58 PKLID
-63 GLSAYD
+63 DLSPYD
-69 ARACV
+69 AKACV

-84 KYDYMMPNKTHDR
+84 KYDYMLPNATHNR
-97 AGVQYPGVRDDGT
+97 LGVQFEGARDDGT

-118 QMCEDVAWMEAA
+118 QMCQDVAWMEAA
-130 QKGVGELQKILDNGY
+130 QKGVGELQKILNAGY
-145 GAKLGMTGED
+145 GAKLGVSGDE
-155 YAALSLRDKAKKI
+155 YAGLSLRDKAKRV
-168 LDTKAI
+168 LDAKAI
-174 PGADELSES
+174 PGADDLSEA

-199 RDVATGAVGGAV
+199 HDVASGAVGGAV
-211 LTKKVP
+211 LTRQVP

-226 KPDEYDD
+226 KPDEYSDE
-233 ADVGVRVNGRYHYE
+233 DVGVMVGGRYHYE
-247 KVVTQPF
+247 KVVTQEF
-254 KKGMFWDTPEKF
+254 KKGVFWDTPEKF
-266 EWRPNDNGMVTVDGK
+266 EWKPNNGGVVTVDGK
-281 KYTLV
+281 KYSLV
-286 STDDNGK
+286 SMDENGK
-293 KLVRPFFVSDD
+293 RLAQPYFKAED
-304 GSTLEGYIS
+304 GSTLQGYID
-313 GIDKGAHDYYK
+313 GMNQGAHDYYK
-324 FSNYDEKNPVHE
+324 FSDYSEQNPAHV
-336 AAVKNAMQKVGAKDM
+336 AAVKNAMQKVGATDM

-376 RTKDGYRIEVGD
+376 RIGDKFKIEVGD

-398 VSKFQDQFDNERNAM
+398 VRKFQDQFDNERNAM
-413 NAIVV
+413 NAIMV

-443 FGQLDRRGDW
+443 FGRFDRRGDW
-453 SKVFDEFMDEYKQ
+453 DKVFNEFMDEFKP

-477 GRAKKR
+477 DRAKKR
-483 EYETTFAQFVDVLQ
+483 EYETTFAQFIDVLQ

-515 ASGLGNT
+515 ASGTGNS
-522 GLRIVNY
+522 GLQFVNS

-543 LADSKSSYYDR
+543 LFDSESTYFDR
-554 FKSWARD
+554 FRSWARD

-569 QIYDQGTLIGLIGEE
+569 QIYDQGTLTGLVGGE

-589 AFSAVMKVGSLPKL
+589 AFSAVMKVGSAAKL
-603 LNYAGRTVNA
+603 LNYTGRAVNA

-620 VGIVK
+620 AGIVK

-639 AGRKMGGGTKTALG
+639 AGRKIGGGTKTALG
-653 GFRRIEVKAGQR
+653 GFRRIEVKAASKA
-665 LPKNAIRIG
+665 PKGAIRVG
-674 EEWYVQDVI
+674 EEWYVRDVI
-683 QKPVGNFMQQAN
+683 QKPVGNFVQQAN
-695 SKSLKVEE
+695 ARSMKIEEEIKS
-703 DVKKAI
+703 AI
-709 DRQRDV
+709 DKQKNI
-715 AAQMTGKIGVDEAA
+715 AAQMTGRIGVDEAA
-729 WKKVYDGIEELE
+729 WEKVYSGIEDLE
-741 KMAAKEVGSRYGQVS
+741 KMAAKEVGARYGQVS
-756 QWCLDLANE
+756 QWCMDLANE
-765 LPALVVTGGA
+765 LPALVVAGGA

-785 YSIGQGFVKRDEKT
+785 YSIGQGFVERDERGIAT
-799 GKATAVEFDY
+799 GIEFDY

-818 AIYDAAGNTVFM
+818 ALYDAAGNTVFM

-845 GTRRAQI
+845 GTRRAQV

-883 PRRLMAG
+883 PRRLLAG
-890 ALHGAAIGTGM
+890 ALHGAAIGAGM

-908 ANAENIALDKLEN
+908 ANAENIALEKQEN

-928 EDYLLDEEQALNTV
+928 EDYLLDEEQAWNTV

-949 AGMVAVGAAAGALR
+949 AGMVAVGGTVGIAKEL
-963 EVPNLS
+963 PNLS
-969 RNWRMVTA
+969 RNWKMVTA

-1004 DMSKIDTTNP
+1004 DMSRIDTTNP

-1024 LQADAETYSQL
+1024 LQADTETYAQL
-1035 SADTNE
+1035 SSDTNE

-1046 VSREARFGDIGKL
+1046 VSREARFGGIGKL

-1088 MSYYVSEYIDQRKS
+1088 MSYYASEYADQRIRKEEG
-1102 KPRSFEKYGMKEV
+1102 KPRSFTNYGISDV
-1115 TKGVGDMLGI
+1115 VNGVGDLLGVKI
-1125 KMSKARKLGD
+1125 REPRKLGD
-1135 GSYAITIDIGGR
+1135 GKYVLNVDV
-1147 GEKGKGGKFDI
+1147 GGKKGLLNL
-1158 VFRSGDIDNAARK
+1158 VFRSQNLDAGARK
-1171 TNDDGS
+1171 QNDDGT
-1177 FSYNPDYVVDIVDAM
+1177 FSYAKGFAVDVVDGL
-1192 KGRNPTFTRDQYGD
+1192 KGTDPTWGDEFYGD
-1206 LMDEYA
+1206 LKREVA
-1212 KMSEAD
+1212 GLSEAD
-1218 AKRMD
+1218 ATRLRN
-1223 DGVDVNGFL
+1223 GEDVNRIL
-1232 TRVWN
+1232 TKAWDIMQKV
-1237 RIAKLGGDSSGSGFF
+1237 GGGIGGKF
-1252 RIMEGSEVDGGI
+1252 EVLTGEEVDGGI
-1264 GTRRVATMNASS
+1264 GSRKVATMNSEA
-1276 DNLKIEDFAHETV
+1276 DNLTITDFAHETV
-1289 HGIISALRDR
+1289 HGIVEQLRQLGYFKR
-1299 GFFRYETKDA
+1299 EVVDA
-1309 EGKDV
+1309 DGKK
-1314 TVDME
+1314 TIVDDE
-1319 DTLRRYYGLDGT
+1319 DSLRRMYGASGT
-1331 KWEEPFVQD
+1331 EWEEPFVRD
-1340 LLTQRQELAT
+1340 LLTQQQSLIRTMLERDGVKKLFDGSKLSKLIGGIGEL
-1350 QLMKDEGVASLFES
+1350 F
-1364 RNPVARLMGGLGQIM
+1364 
-1379 KLPFTKGRSKTVRSE
+1379 KLPFAKGGGKPVRSA

-1406 KRVQDDAKI
+1406 KRVQDDARI
-1415 DEAAK
+1415 EEAAE
-1420 EIKIQDELPEEVKA
+1420 EIKIQDELPDDVKSDIEE
-1434 DVDAKTPDAT
+1434 KTPEST

-1461 VPEDAQAQRRAEL
+1461 VPENEQPQRRAEL
-1474 NASGFYYDSQHDVW
+1474 NASGFYYDSQHDMW

-1494 PSLYH
+1494 PTLFH
-1499 RAVNEVIAKKVQSK
+1499 RAVNEAIATKVK
-1513 RESMDEA
+1513 TRNEKVNEA
-1520 MRLYRELMAEAAV
+1520 FNLFQKAQADIASAVKSEQEKGSTEDVVRQVRDRLI
-1533 EGAKREE
+1533 EE
-1540 LQKKYAKI
+1540 RRNRI
-1548 RELVAPEEFTEA
+1548 RELVSPDDFTKA
-1560 EKRHLGIVVT
+1560 ERDKMGIVVNEN
-1570 KDGEPIGI
+1570 GEPLGVVVAESDF
-1578 INSKDGFI
+1578 INDGKRLYTYKD
-1586 TDGTEIRFSAQLPD
+1586 LPPNSN
-1600 GAKIV
+1600 IV
-1605 PYDHDLHGRWSV
+1605 PYDHDLYGRWAVKGMS
-1617 RGGNRDLSAV
+1617 RAMADHKMIAV
-1627 HNCSAQ
+1627 HNLPPKFAEQFLRTGKSA
-1633 SLLTILNKKGG
+1633 
-1644 VPGLSFALIASDRG
+1644 GLSVAVQPEG
-1658 HTRFGPIS
+1658 TTHNGFGMVS
-1666 VLVKRPT
+1666 FVFGRKS
-1673 IDPKT
+1673 IDPAAKDASGNKPNFLFDKDMGLPVYGDFDT
-1678 KYPKTPEGRK
+1678 GDTRNRFQKENDEWNFAVDENNKPIRFDTPEKVGKGMYDYMTYMYDNYPTGEQKKSRK
-1688 QKNYL
+1688 K
-1693 YKENVGTP
+1693 T
-1701 DVHDFEQVKSGG
+1701 
-1713 NELEK
+1713 
-1718 AVEAVN
+1718 
-1724 QFEQYIFHGTEMDEG
+1724 
-1739 IRAHE
+1739 
-1744 YERGAYWL
+1744 
-1752 RATNVDAA
+1752 VDAL
-1760 RKERENALY
+1760 RKDIRV
-1769 SGAPHPTKYDLFATD
+1769 D
-1784 AEVYD
+1784 AE
-1789 SNGEL
+1789 GK
-1794 IDPSVPYVN
+1794 PYLPN
-1803 PYWEAKL
+1803 MYGEAKL
-1810 GRALPASEIGA
+1810 ARLVESSEIIG
-1821 VVIPKFS
+1821 ISMPRFS
-1828 KAAIE
+1828 EEMRNAKDIE
-1833 GASSVKSE
+1833 VESVDVDGVRRFVESKGYPP
-1841 VIDEDAVIMAAER
+1841 DAAER
-1854 AGLDPVDALKRVY
+1854 LG
-1867 DAFKKNP
+1867 
-1874 ESVRS
+1874 
-1879 VLKPFSTNTL
+1879 
-1889 VDMLEQIKSECSKQ
+1889 DMLDTMLRNGDFIPDEYKSCVKKVKVSSMAETMDLLDRIAKMAEAA
-1903 GIPVYEYDVD
+1903 GIPVEYWDTN
-1913 DVESLKRA
+1913 SLKQKAEDIGPRT
-1921 MSNPLDNISVNGQL
+1921 
-1935 EAQQRAFDEVKQ
+1935 EAIKRLQERVPEM
-1947 LRFGVVGS
+1947 RFGVVGS

-1963 DSNENIDAEIRS
+1963 DSNENIDTEIRS

-2033 GRKPKIPQGFLDR
+2033 GRKPKIPQGFIDR
-2046 INNGETFRL
+2046 INGGETFRL
-2055 YDFIGDANKDS
+2055 YDFMGDANKDE
-2066 VFKKAYPELQDTPVF
+2066 VFKRAYPELQDTPVF

-2102 VLANEDGKIVID
+2102 VLANEDGQIVID

-2126 IAAAVVGLVQKTEGW
+2126 IAQAVVGLVQKTEGW

-2171 LSDPRL
+2171 LADTRF

-2182 LGRIVEEAVKKRL
+2182 LGHIVENAVKKRL
-2195 GKSLKDSTLKD
+2195 GKSLKDATLKD
-2206 VAEAIIE
+2206 VADAILE
-2213 KIRTS
+2213 KIRAS

-2228 KFLASRFGLPEEK
+2228 RFLASRFGLSEEK

-2246 QAEKVFKD
+2246 EAEKVFKD

-2286 VIFGKDNAGKL
+2286 AIFGKDNAGKL
-2297 RRDSSGAERED
+2297 RRDSSGEVRED

-2323 NEMLEAI
+2323 NETMEAI
-2330 VRNIMS
+2330 VRNIMA

-2347 RLAGLLERGERGRA
+2347 RLAGLLERGDRGVA
-2361 TGGDERGVAYAD
+2361 TDGDARGVAYAD

-2388 GVQPEPADT
+2388 AEMPEPVDT
-2397 RVVLTGTASID
+2397 RVIVTGTAAVD
-2408 AKWEKA
+2408 AKWERA
-2414 KFDVARTIREE
+2414 KFDVAKVIREE
-2425 LDRVREVVKSDITK
+2425 LAHVRDVVKADVTK
-2439 AKSEQD
+2439 AQSEQE
-2445 RLMKKIRKLVDE
+2445 RLMKKIRKLVDD
-2457 NSTTSDLL
+2457 NSTTTDPL
-2465 VKDSMFSEALRM
+2465 VKDSMFSEALKM
-2477 AQGGDGR
+2477 AQGGSGR

-2493 PKRLLTEAAAARM
+2493 PKRLLTEATAARI
-2506 AKSRLDGHR
+2506 AKARMDGHR
-2515 NDDATRTWLEER
+2515 NDSATRAWLDDR

-2538 SAFVAEVMS
+2538 SAFVDEVMS

-2554 AIVARSTPS
+2554 AIVARATPS
-2563 QRGADTIRAA
+2563 RDGADIIRSA

-2585 VLNGFRAGYATGSR
+2585 VLNGFRSGYGTGSR
-2599 GTDAELRAKM
+2599 GSDAELRAKM

-2615 TRMAKDARGMSTS
+2615 TNMAKDARGIPTS
-2628 ELNSILGGDIVKDL
+2628 ELNSLLGGDIVKDL
-2642 VEMRDTYG
+2642 VEMRDRFG
-2650 NGDALAIDLISKF
+2650 SGDALALDLISKF
-2663 SDWMMRNDPRFRGMT
+2663 SDWMIRNDPRFRGMT

-2698 WLMETARQ
+2698 WLIETSRQ

-2719 AARLKKQSQTF
+2719 AARLQKQPQTF
-2730 GSIHMT
+2730 GAIHMT

-2745 TAMDEQ
+2745 DAIDEQ

-2763 IDTFADGDAAVAQS
+2763 IDTFADGDAAVSQS

-2797 KAMRMTDEAADKEAR
+2797 KAMRMTEDAADKEAA

-2832 SGDLD
+2832 SGDID

-2881 LAGEMQRHMVLR
+2881 LAGEVQRHMVMR

-2909 ELTAIRRAKK
+2909 ELTAIRRARK

-2926 DNGTRTGNFLTFS
+2926 DNGTRMGNFLTFS

-2978 ISGWEGKMREAAKR
+2978 VSGWETKMREAAQR

-3006 VKRPEYDKFSRSH
+3006 VNRPEYDKFSRSH

-3035 KKRKVKLAEPQ
+3035 KKHKVRLAEPQ
-3046 RGNAPTNL
+3046 KGNAPTHL

-3069 CQQSDMQINNLI
+3069 CQQSDMQVNNLI

-3086 AYLREIEN
+3086 AYLREIED

-3101 QMAQWL
+3101 QMARWL
-3107 TKAYAE
+3107 TKAYSDI
-3113 MRKTLDP
+3113 RKTLDP

-3155 SSPFPSFL
+3155 SSPFPAFL
-3163 TRRVMHDSL
+3163 TRRVTHDSL
-3172 RLNETCDAFRT
+3172 RLNELCDAFRT

-3241 KNSDTLLLG
+3241 KNSDTMLNG

-3263 IGSSLKQLEG
+3263 VGSALKQLEG

-3282 IGKWLKAL
+3282 VGKWLKSL
-3290 AVNPATS
+3290 VINPATS
-3297 SEVREGVREL
+3297 AEIREGMREI

-3379 RNGLR
+3379 KNGLR

-3407 RSEFLHAAQRGGTAG
+3407 RSEFLHAAQRGGTGG
-3422 KILTQ
+3422 KMLTQ
-3427 FSGPSFVRWGIEC
+3427 FSGPAFVRWGIEC

-3452 GAYAKLLSRMVA
+3452 GAFTKLLSRMVA

-3479 SMMMFKRDDQKSKD
+3479 SMMMFKRDDQKNRD
-3493 IIERTEKDIIVNCLT
+3493 IIEQTEKDIVVNCLT

-3516 YGQVINAFANETVL
+3516 YGQVINAFANETVMAGV
-3530 PDIKEQRAKV
+3530 KEPRAKT

-3550 HTLQQLTSKMYQ
+3550 HSLQQLTSKMFG
-3562 DVIKT
+3562 DVVKA
-3567 APWDTFTEREQR
+3567 APWDTFTEREQK
-3579 MIAEDALRIFQL
+3579 MIAEDALRIFEML
-3591 LVPASRVANP
+3591 IPASRVVRP
-3601 VKRIAKELG
+3601 AKNVVEALK
-3610 ED
+3610 D

>member
-130 QKGVGELQKILDNGY
+130 QKGVGELQKILDKGY

-155 YAALSLRDKAKKI
+155 YAALSLRDKAKKVI
-168 LDTKAI
+168 DTKAI

-199 RDVATGAVGGAV
+199 RDVPTGMVGGAV

-286 STDDNGK
+286 STDDKGK
-293 KLVRPFFVSDD
+293 KLAHPYFKAED

-313 GIDKGAHDYYK
+313 GLDQGAYDYYK
-324 FSNYDEKNPVHE
+324 FSNYDEKNPAHE

-351 DDFGEKV
+351 NDFGEKV

-363 RVLEV
+363 RVMEV

-413 NAIVV
+413 NAIMV

-443 FGQLDRRGDW
+443 FGSLDRRGDW

-466 YAKDDA
+466 YAKEDA

-483 EYETTFAQFVDVLQ
+483 EYETTFAQFIDVLQ

-522 GLRIVNY
+522 GLQFVNS
-529 TYNLFADGLSFYAH
+529 TYNLFADGFSFYAH
-543 LADSKSSYYDR
+543 LADSESSYYDR
-554 FKSWARD
+554 FRNWARD

-569 QIYDQGTLIGLIGEE
+569 QIYDQGTLTGLIGGE

-589 AFSAVMKVGSLPKL
+589 AFSAVMKVGSAAKL

-625 AGQKVKSVGQSLVE
+625 AGQKMKSVGQSLVE

-653 GFRRIEVKAGQR
+653 GFRRIEVKAGQK

-695 SKSLKVEE
+695 AKSLKVEE

-729 WKKVYDGIEELE
+729 WKKVYDGIEDLE

-908 ANAENIALDKLEN
+908 ANAENIALEKLEN

-928 EDYLLDEEQALNTV
+928 EDYLLDEEQAWNTV

-949 AGMVAVGAAAGALR
+949 AGMVAVGATAGALR
-963 EVPNLS
+963 EAPNLS

-1024 LQADAETYSQL
+1024 LQADAETYSQV

-1088 MSYYVSEYIDQRKS
+1088 MSYYASEYADQRMRES
-1102 KPRSFEKYGMKEV
+1102 EKPRSFKDYGINDV
-1115 TKGVGDMLGI
+1115 VKGVSDMLGVKI
-1125 KMSKARKLGD
+1125 REPRKLGD
-1135 GSYAITIDIGGR
+1135 GKYVLNIDV
-1147 GEKGKGGKFDI
+1147 GGKKGLLNL
-1158 VFRSGDIDNAARK
+1158 VFRSQNLDEGARK
-1171 TNDDGS
+1171 QNDDGT
-1177 FSYNPDYVVDIVDAM
+1177 FSYAKGFAVDVVDGL
-1192 KGRNPTFTRDQYGD
+1192 KGTDPTWGDEFYGE
-1206 LMDEYA
+1206 LKGEVA
-1212 KMSEAD
+1212 GLSEAD
-1218 AKRMD
+1218 AARLR
-1223 DGVDVNGFL
+1223 DGEDVNGIL
-1232 TRVWN
+1232 TKAWD
-1237 RIAKLGGDSSGSGFF
+1237 IMQKAGGGIGGKFEVLAGED
-1252 RIMEGSEVDGGI
+1252 VDGGI
-1264 GTRRVATMNASS
+1264 GMRKVATMNTEA
-1276 DNLKIEDFAHETV
+1276 DNLTISDFAHETT
-1289 HGIISALRDR
+1289 HGIVEQLRQLGYFKREVVDADGKKTVVDEEDSLR
-1299 GFFRYETKDA
+1299 RMYGA
-1309 EGKDV
+1309 EG
-1314 TVDME
+1314 TE
-1319 DTLRRYYGLDGT
+1319 
-1331 KWEEPFVQD
+1331 WEEPFVRD
-1340 LLTQRQELAT
+1340 LLTQQQRLIRTMLERDGVK
-1350 QLMKDEGVASLFES
+1350 QLFDGSKLSKLIGGV
-1364 RNPVARLMGGLGQIM
+1364 GQLL
-1379 KLPFTKGRSKTVRSE
+1379 KLPFAKGRGKPVRSA

-1415 DEAAK
+1415 EEAAE

-1434 DVDAKTPDAT
+1434 DVEEKTPETT

-1513 RESMDEA
+1513 QERMDEA
-1520 MRLYRELMAEAAV
+1520 MKLYRELMAEAAV
-1533 EGAKREE
+1533 EGAKHEE
-1540 LQKKYAKI
+1540 LQQKYAKI

-1560 EKRHLGIVVT
+1560 EKRHLGIVIGS
-1570 KDGEPIGI
+1570 DGAPIGV

-1586 TDGTEIRFSAQLPD
+1586 TDGTEIRFGEPLPE
-1600 GAKIV
+1600 GAKVV
-1605 PYDHDLHGRWSV
+1605 PYDHDLYGRWAVKGAKKKASV
-1617 RGGNRDLSAV
+1617 DMSKER
-1627 HNCSAQ
+1627 
-1633 SLLTILNKKGG
+1633 
-1644 VPGLSFALIASDRG
+1644 PLICTHSC
-1658 HTRFGPIS
+1658 
-1666 VLVKRPT
+1666 
-1673 IDPKT
+1673 
-1678 KYPKTPEGRK
+1678 TPEA
-1688 QKNYL
+1688 L
-1693 YKENVGTP
+1693 
-1701 DVHDFEQVKSGG
+1701 
-1713 NELEK
+1713 
-1718 AVEAVN
+1718 
-1724 QFEQYIFHGTEMDEG
+1724 EQYIGVDFAAG
-1739 IRAHE
+1739 I
-1744 YERGAYWL
+1744 
-1752 RATNVDAA
+1752 
-1760 RKERENALY
+1760 
-1769 SGAPHPTKYDLFATD
+1769 SGAIMKPGTVHPLFGAISLYMTRADVDPKMNNWSRLFQADAGTADFPSELAGDRKAIEDFYKEAYTDDVAEYGRVGWKRRKQLHKARLDTLRSDANYPLLSDSLESKTETEIVDYGHGEVEQFVPQSILYAEAKNYDSKRPSELFA
-1784 AEVYD
+1784 A
-1789 SNGEL
+1789 
-1794 IDPSVPYVN
+1794 
-1803 PYWEAKL
+1803 
-1810 GRALPASEIGA
+1810 ALL
-1821 VVIPKFS
+1821 PKFS
-1828 KAAIE
+1828 EADSYTGVDLGSIKTYMESNGYPTDDASVKRVFDAVQKNPDMLAKFRTVKPEIEQLNRIKKWLTDNGIPFEEYEVTDGQAAIAKLN
-1833 GASSVKSE
+1833 GSRDVLFRIGSDHQVLP
-1841 VIDEDAVIMAAER
+1841 EDRKTYENKLAAQKR
-1854 AGLDPVDALKRVY
+1854 LLDKY
-1867 DAFKKNP
+1867 G
-1874 ESVRS
+1874 ESR
-1879 VLKPFSTNTL
+1879 
-1889 VDMLEQIKSECSKQ
+1889 
-1903 GIPVYEYDVD
+1903 GI
-1913 DVESLKRA
+1913 
-1921 MSNPLDNISVNGQL
+1921 
-1935 EAQQRAFDEVKQ
+1935 
-1947 LRFGVVGS
+1947 RFGVVGS

-2055 YDFIGDANKDS
+2055 YDFMGDANKDA

-2182 LGRIVEEAVKKRL
+2182 LGRIVEDAIKKRL

-2206 VAEAIIE
+2206 VAEAIVE

-2286 VIFGKDNAGKL
+2286 AIFGKDNAGKL

-2323 NEMLEAI
+2323 NETLEAI

-2361 TGGDERGVAYAD
+2361 TGGGDERGVAYAD
-2373 GERTLSVEADIDGID
+2373 GERTLSVEADINGID

-2425 LDRVREVVKSDITK
+2425 LDHVREVVKSDITK

-2493 PKRLLTEAAAARM
+2493 PKRLLTEAAAARI

-2538 SAFVAEVMS
+2538 GAFVAEVMS

-2615 TRMAKDARGMSTS
+2615 TSMAKDARGMSTS
-2628 ELNSILGGDIVKDL
+2628 ELNSLLGGDIVKDL

-2719 AARLKKQSQTF
+2719 AARLQKQSQTF

-2926 DNGTRTGNFLTFS
+2926 DNGTRMGNFLTFS

-2978 ISGWEGKMREAAKR
+2978 VSGWEGKMREAVQR

-3069 CQQSDMQINNLI
+3069 CQQSDMQVNNLI

-3241 KNSDTLLLG
+3241 KNSDTLLSG

-3422 KILTQ
+3422 KMLTQ

-3464 LHLICPAILSLAGGI
+3464 LHLICPAILSMAGGI
-3479 SMMMFKRDDQKSKD
+3479 SMMMFKRDDQKNKD

-3530 PDIKEQRAKV
+3530 PGVKEPRAKV

>member
-1 MGDEMHG
+1 M
-8 NTVDATTEDPMKK
+8 
-21 LQAELL
+21 
-27 ASFEGSHPAPQQE
+27 
-40 AGEVSTR
+40 R
-47 EHDMIVSLVKN
+47 
-58 PQLID
+58 
-63 GLSAYD
+63 
-69 ARACV
+69 
-74 EEVNR
+74 
-79 VFCGG
+79 
-84 KYDYMMPNKTHDR
+84 
-97 AGVQYPGVRDDGT
+97 
-110 WDDKATLR
+110 
-118 QMCEDVAWMEAA
+118 
-130 QKGVGELQKILDNGY
+130 
-145 GAKLGMTGED
+145 
-155 YAALSLRDKAKKI
+155 
-168 LDTKAI
+168 
-174 PGADELSES
+174 
-183 FKTWMNSW
+183 
-191 STAQKPTH
+191 
-199 RDVATGAVGGAV
+199 
-211 LTKKVP
+211 KVP
-217 NEDWLKAMR
+217 NPDWVKAMR
-226 KPDEYDD
+226 KPDEYEDE
-233 ADVGVRVNGRYHYE
+233 DVGIFEDGRYNYE
-247 KVVTQPF
+247 KVITQPF
-254 KKGMFWDTPEKF
+254 KKGIFWDTPEKF
-266 EWRPNDNGMVTVDGK
+266 EWRRNNNGVVTFDGK

-286 STDDNGK
+286 SKDDDGK
-293 KLVRPFFVSDD
+293 RLAHPYFKAED
-304 GSTLEGYIS
+304 GSTIEGYIY
-313 GIDKGAHDYYK
+313 GINRGAHDYYK
-324 FSNYDEKNPVHE
+324 FSYYDEKNPAHE

-368 DGDRFFAR
+368 DGDRFFAS

-398 VSKFQDQFDNERNAM
+398 VKKFQDQFDNERNAM
-413 NAIVV
+413 NAIMV
-418 REIFNANPEVLR
+418 REIFNSNPEVLR
-430 WYNRYMETAKDNV
+430 WYSRYMDTAKGNV
-443 FGQLDRRGDW
+443 LGRFDRRGDW
-453 SKVFDEFMDEYKQ
+453 SKVLDEFMDEFKP

-483 EYETTFAQFVDVLQ
+483 EYEKTFAQLIDVLQ

-505 GYLGSKWTDW
+505 GYLGSEWTDW
-515 ASGLGNT
+515 ASGFGNM
-522 GLRIVNY
+522 GLQYANG

-543 LADSKSSYYDR
+543 LADSESSYYDR
-554 FKSWARD
+554 FRSWARD
-561 DMKVATAT
+561 EMKVATAT
-569 QIYDQGTLIGLIGEE
+569 QIYDQGTLTGLIGGE

-589 AFSAVMKVGSLPKL
+589 AFSSAMKVGSAAKL

-625 AGQKVKSVGQSLVE
+625 AGQKMKSIGQSLVE

-653 GFRRIEVKAGQR
+653 GFRRIEVKAGKK
-665 LPKNAIRIG
+665 LPKHAIRIG
-674 EEWYVQDVI
+674 KEWYVQDVI
-683 QKPVGNFMQQAN
+683 RKPVGNFMQQAN
-695 SKSLKVEE
+695 AKSLKVEE
-703 DVKKAI
+703 DIRKAI
-709 DRQRDV
+709 DKQRDI
-715 AAQMTGKIGVDEAA
+715 AKKMTGKIGVDEAA
-729 WKKVYDGIEELE
+729 WKKVHDGIADLE

-756 QWCLDLANE
+756 QWCLDLVNE

-785 YSIGQGFVKRDEKT
+785 YSIGQGFVKRDENT
-799 GKATAVEFDY
+799 GKVTAVEFDY

-830 LHIPRVLKSLVAGEA
+830 FLVPRVLKSLVAGKV
-845 GTRRAQI
+845 GTKRAQI

-883 PRRLMAG
+883 PRRLISG
-890 ALHGAAIGTGM
+890 ALRGAAIGAGM

-908 ANAENIALDKLEN
+908 ANAENIAIERIKN
-921 PDKVFTV
+921 PEKVFTV
-928 EDYLLDEEQALNTV
+928 EDYLIDEEQAWNTV

-949 AGMVAVGAAAGALR
+949 AGMVAVGATVGALR
-963 EVPNLS
+963 GVLNLS
-969 RNWRMVTA
+969 RNWKMVTA

-994 AAHVKGRQPI
+994 AAHVKGKQPI
-1004 DMSKIDTTNP
+1004 DMSRIDTTNP
-1014 DAAAKQMRQI
+1014 YAAAKQMRQI
-1024 LQADAETYSQL
+1024 LQADAEIYRQL
-1035 SADTNE
+1035 FADTNE

-1078 IDYVKTSPEL
+1078 IDYVKTSTEL
-1088 MSYYVSEYIDQRKS
+1088 MSYYASEYANQRMREYD
-1102 KPRSFEKYGMKEV
+1102 KPRSFKNYDISDV
-1115 TKGVGDMLGI
+1115 IKGISNMLGVKI
-1125 KMSKARKLGD
+1125 REPRKLGD
-1135 GSYAITIDIGGR
+1135 GKYVLNIDV
-1147 GEKGKGGKFDI
+1147 GGKKGLLNL
-1158 VFRSGDIDNAARK
+1158 VFRSQNLDKGARK
-1171 TNDDGS
+1171 QNDDGT
-1177 FSYNPDYVVDIVDAM
+1177 FSYAKGFAVDVVDGL
-1192 KGRNPTFTRDQYGD
+1192 KGADPTWGDEFYGE
-1206 LMDEYA
+1206 LKKEVA
-1212 KMSEAD
+1212 GLSEAD
-1218 AKRMD
+1218 AARLR
-1223 DGVDVNGFL
+1223 DGEDVNRIL
-1232 TRVWN
+1232 TKAWD
-1237 RIAKLGGDSSGSGFF
+1237 IMHKTGGGISGKFEVLAG
-1252 RIMEGSEVDGGI
+1252 EDVDGGI
-1264 GTRRVATMNASS
+1264 GMRKVATMNTEAN
-1276 DNLKIEDFAHETV
+1276 NLKISDFSHETG
-1289 HGIISALRDR
+1289 HGIIEQLRQLGYFKHEVTDADGNKTIIDEEDNLR
-1299 GFFRYETKDA
+1299 RMYGA
-1309 EGKDV
+1309 EG
-1314 TVDME
+1314 TE
-1319 DTLRRYYGLDGT
+1319 
-1331 KWEEPFVQD
+1331 WEEPFIRD
-1340 LLTQRQELAT
+1340 LLTQQERLIRT
-1350 QLMKDEGVASLFES
+1350 MLERDGVKNLFEGS
-1364 RNPVARLMGGLGQIM
+1364 RLSKLIGGVGQLL
-1379 KLPFTKGRSKTVRSE
+1379 KLPFAKGRGKPVRSA

-1406 KRVQDDAKI
+1406 KRVQEDTKI
-1415 DEAAK
+1415 KEAAE
-1420 EIKIQDELPEEVKA
+1420 EIKIQDDLPEEVKA
-1434 DVDAKTPDAT
+1434 DVDAKTPETT

-1456 VMMKD
+1456 VMMKG
-1461 VPEDAQAQRRAEL
+1461 VPEDAQPQRRAEL
-1474 NASGFYYDSQHDVW
+1474 NASGFYYDSHYDVW
-1488 VNEFSA
+1488 VNEYSA

-1499 RAVNEVIAKKVQSK
+1499 RAVNEAIAKKVQSK
-1513 RESMDEA
+1513 QERMDEA
-1520 MRLYRELMAEAAV
+1520 MKLHRELMAEAAV
-1533 EGAKREE
+1533 EGAKQEE

-1548 RELVAPEEFTEA
+1548 RDLVAPEEFTEA

-1578 INSKDGFI
+1578 INNKDGFI
-1586 TDGTEIRFSAQLPD
+1586 TDGTEISFGAQLPE
-1600 GAKIV
+1600 GAKIL
-1605 PYDHDLHGRWSV
+1605 PYDHDLHSRWSV

-1693 YKENVGTP
+1693 HKENVGTP
-1701 DVHDFEQVKSGG
+1701 DKIDFEQVKSGG

-1724 QFEQYIFHGTEMDEG
+1724 QFEQFIFHGTDMDEG

-1744 YERGAYWL
+1744 AERGAYWL

-1760 RKERENALY
+1760 RKERENAIY
-1769 SGAPHPTKYDLFATD
+1769 SGAPHPTKYDPFATD
-1784 AEVYD
+1784 NEVYD

-1794 IDPSVPYVN
+1794 IDPSVPFVN

-1810 GRALPASEIGA
+1810 GRALPVSEIGA

-1828 KAAIE
+1828 QAAIE

-1841 VIDEDAVIMAAER
+1841 VIDEDAVILAAER

-1879 VLKPFSTNTL
+1879 VLKPFSTNAL
-1889 VDMLEQIKSECSKQ
+1889 VDMLEQVKSECSKQ
-1903 GIPVYEYDVD
+1903 GIPVYEYYVD
-1913 DVESLKRA
+1913 DVESLKKV
-1921 MSNPLDNISVNGQL
+1921 MSNPLDNISVKGQF

-1963 DSNENIDAEIRS
+1963 DSNDNIDTEIRS
-1975 VIDEAIA
+1975 VIDEAIS

-2055 YDFIGDANKDS
+2055 YDFIGDVNKDT
-2066 VFKKAYPELQDTPVF
+2066 VFKKAYPELQDTQVF

-2102 VLANEDGKIVID
+2102 VLANEDGKIIID
-2114 ERRWNPRTAPEQ
+2114 ERKWNPRTAPEQ
-2126 IAAAVVGLVQKTEGW
+2126 IAAAVVGLIQKTEGW

-2171 LSDPRL
+2171 LLDPRL

-2182 LGRIVEEAVKKRL
+2182 LGRIVEDAIKKRL

-2206 VAEAIIE
+2206 VAEAIVE
-2213 KIRTS
+2213 KIRTI

-2276 DDVILRAVDV
+2276 DNVILHAVDV
-2286 VIFGKDNAGKL
+2286 AIFGKDNAGKL

-2308 WKSYSVRPEFRDAIA
+2308 WKPYSVRPEFREAIA

-2336 GSRAARTDTEA
+2336 GSRAARTNTEA
-2347 RLAGLLERGERGRA
+2347 RLAGLLERGDRGMA
-2361 TGGDERGVAYAD
+2361 TGGDERGIAYAD

-2388 GVQPEPADT
+2388 VAQTEPTDT
-2397 RVVLTGTASID
+2397 RVIITGTASID

-2414 KFDVARTIREE
+2414 KFDVARAIREE
-2425 LDRVREVVKSDITK
+2425 LDHVREAVKSDTTK

-2506 AKSRLDGHR
+2506 ARSRLDGHR

-2563 QRGADTIRAA
+2563 QSGADTIRAA

-2585 VLNGFRAGYATGSR
+2585 VLHGFRAGYATGYR

-2615 TRMAKDARGMSTS
+2615 TNMAKDARGMSTS

-2650 NGDALAIDLISKF
+2650 SGDALAIDLISKF

-2698 WLMETARQ
+2698 WLLETARQ

-2719 AARLKKQSQTF
+2719 AARLQKQSQTF

-2745 TAMDEQ
+2745 KAIDEQ

-2763 IDTFADGDAAVAQS
+2763 IDTFADGDADVAQS

-2797 KAMRMTDEAADKEAR
+2797 KAMRMTEEAADKESR

-2821 DQQLLDLGTKG
+2821 EQQLLDLGTKG

-2871 SIFNGTMANE
+2871 SIFNGTMAKE

-2926 DNGTRTGNFLTFS
+2926 DNGTRMGNFLTFS

-2958 NFVDS
+2958 NFVDW

-2978 ISGWEGKMREAAKR
+2978 ISEWEGKMREAVKR

-3000 LVEDMM
+3000 LIEDMM

-3069 CQQSDMQINNLI
+3069 CQQSDMQVNNLI

-3101 QMAQWL
+3101 QMARWL

-3140 SFIQE
+3140 SFIQD
-3145 QVSNDERRFT
+3145 QVSNDERKFT
-3155 SSPFPSFL
+3155 SSPFPAFL

-3241 KNSDTLLLG
+3241 KNSDMLLSG

-3282 IGKWLKAL
+3282 VVRWLKAL

-3297 SEVREGVREL
+3297 YEVREGVREL

-3422 KILTQ
+3422 KMLTQ

-3445 AVVMGDR
+3445 AIVMGDR
-3452 GAYAKLLSRMVA
+3452 GAYTKLLSRMIA

-3479 SMMMFKRDDQKSKD
+3479 SMIMFKRDDQKNKE
-3493 IIERTEKDIIVNCLT
+3493 IIERTEKDIVVNCLT

-3516 YGQVINAFANETVL
+3516 YGQIINAFANETVL
-3530 PDIKEQRAKV
+3530 PGVKEPRAKV

-3567 APWDTFTEREQR
+3567 APWDTFTEREQGV
-3579 MIAEDALRIFQL
+3579 IAEDALRIFQL

>member
-97 AGVQYPGVRDDGT
+97 AGVQYLGVRDDGT

-145 GAKLGMTGED
+145 GAKLCMTGED

-168 LDTKAI
+168 LDAKAI

-286 STDDNGK
+286 STDDNGN

-413 NAIVV
+413 NAIMV

-497 MTDHREGF
+497 MTDRREGF
-505 GYLGSKWTDW
+505 GYLGNKWTDW

-522 GLRIVNY
+522 GLQFVNS

-569 QIYDQGTLIGLIGEE
+569 QIYDQGTLTGLIGGE

-589 AFSAVMKVGSLPKL
+589 AFSAVMKVGSAAKL

-653 GFRRIEVKAGQR
+653 GFRRIEVKAGQK

-683 QKPVGNFMQQAN
+683 KKPVGNFMQQAN
-695 SKSLKVEE
+695 AKSLKVE
-703 DVKKAI
+703 DDIKKAI

-949 AGMVAVGAAAGALR
+949 AGIVAVGATAGALR

-1088 MSYYVSEYIDQRKS
+1088 MSYYASEYADQRMRES
-1102 KPRSFEKYGMKEV
+1102 EKPRSFKDYGINDV
-1115 TKGVGDMLGI
+1115 VNGVSDMLGVKI
-1125 KMSKARKLGD
+1125 REPRKLGD
-1135 GSYAITIDIGGR
+1135 GKYVLNIDVGGKKGLLNLVFRSQNLDEGARKQNDDGTFSYAKGFAVDVVDGLKGTDPTWGDEFYGELKKEVAGLSETDEARLRDGEDVNGILTKAWDIMQKAGG
-1147 GEKGKGGKFDI
+1147 GIGGKFEVLAGED
-1158 VFRSGDIDNAARK
+1158 
-1171 TNDDGS
+1171 
-1177 FSYNPDYVVDIVDAM
+1177 
-1192 KGRNPTFTRDQYGD
+1192 
-1206 LMDEYA
+1206 
-1212 KMSEAD
+1212 
-1218 AKRMD
+1218 
-1223 DGVDVNGFL
+1223 
-1232 TRVWN
+1232 
-1237 RIAKLGGDSSGSGFF
+1237 
-1252 RIMEGSEVDGGI
+1252 VDGGI
-1264 GTRRVATMNASS
+1264 GMRKVATMNAEA
-1276 DNLKIEDFAHETV
+1276 DNLTISDFAHETT
-1289 HGIISALRDR
+1289 HGIVEQLRQLGYFKREVTDADGKKTVVDEEDNLR
-1299 GFFRYETKDA
+1299 RMYGA
-1309 EGKDV
+1309 EG
-1314 TVDME
+1314 TE
-1319 DTLRRYYGLDGT
+1319 
-1331 KWEEPFVQD
+1331 WEEPFVRD
-1340 LLTQRQELAT
+1340 LLTQQQRLIRTMLERDGVKRLFDGSRLSKLIGGVG
-1350 QLMKDEGVASLFES
+1350 QLL
-1364 RNPVARLMGGLGQIM
+1364 
-1379 KLPFTKGRSKTVRSE
+1379 KLPFANGSGKPARSA

-1415 DEAAK
+1415 DDAAE

-1461 VPEDAQAQRRAEL
+1461 VPEDAQAQRRSEL

-1499 RAVNEVIAKKVQSK
+1499 MAVSEVIAKKVQSK
-1513 RESMDEA
+1513 QERMDEA
-1520 MRLYRELMAEAAV
+1520 MKLYRELMAEAAV
-1533 EGAKREE
+1533 EGAKHEE

-1560 EKRHLGIVVT
+1560 EKKHIGIVIGS
-1570 KDGEPIGI
+1570 DGAPIGV

-1586 TDGTEIRFSAQLPD
+1586 TDGTEIRFGEPLPE
-1600 GAKIV
+1600 GAKVV
-1605 PYDHDLHGRWSV
+1605 PYDHDLYGRWAVKGAKKKASV
-1617 RGGNRDLSAV
+1617 DMSKERPLICTHSCTPEALERYIGGDFAAGISGAIMKPGTVHPLFGAISLYMTRADVDPKMNNWSRLFQSDAGTADFPSELAGDRKAIENFYKEAYTDDVAEYGRVGWKRRKQLHKARLDTLRSDANYPLLSDSLESKTDTEV
-1627 HNCSAQ
+1627 VDYGHGEVEQFVPQ
-1633 SLLTILNKKGG
+1633 SILYAEAKNYD
-1644 VPGLSFALIASDRG
+1644 S
-1658 HTRFGPIS
+1658 
-1666 VLVKRPT
+1666 KRPS
-1673 IDPKT
+1673 
-1678 KYPKTPEGRK
+1678 E
-1688 QKNYL
+1688 
-1693 YKENVGTP
+1693 
-1701 DVHDFEQVKSGG
+1701 
-1713 NELEK
+1713 
-1718 AVEAVN
+1718 
-1724 QFEQYIFHGTEMDEG
+1724 
-1739 IRAHE
+1739 
-1744 YERGAYWL
+1744 
-1752 RATNVDAA
+1752 
-1760 RKERENALY
+1760 
-1769 SGAPHPTKYDLFATD
+1769 LFA
-1784 AEVYD
+1784 A
-1789 SNGEL
+1789 
-1794 IDPSVPYVN
+1794 
-1803 PYWEAKL
+1803 
-1810 GRALPASEIGA
+1810 ALL
-1821 VVIPKFS
+1821 PKFS
-1828 KAAIE
+1828 EADSYTGIDLGSIKTYMESNGYPTDDASVKRVFDAVQNNPDMLAKFRTVKPEIEQLNRIKKWLTDNGIPFEEYEVTDGQAAIAKLN
-1833 GASSVKSE
+1833 GSRDVLFRIGSDHQVLP
-1841 VIDEDAVIMAAER
+1841 EDRKTYENKLAAQKR
-1854 AGLDPVDALKRVY
+1854 LLDKY
-1867 DAFKKNP
+1867 G
-1874 ESVRS
+1874 ESR
-1879 VLKPFSTNTL
+1879 
-1889 VDMLEQIKSECSKQ
+1889 
-1903 GIPVYEYDVD
+1903 GI
-1913 DVESLKRA
+1913 
-1921 MSNPLDNISVNGQL
+1921 
-1935 EAQQRAFDEVKQ
+1935 
-1947 LRFGVVGS
+1947 RFGVVGS

-2033 GRKPKIPQGFLDR
+2033 GRKPKIPQGFIDR

-2425 LDRVREVVKSDITK
+2425 LDRVREVVKSDISK

-2585 VLNGFRAGYATGSR
+2585 VLNGFRAGYATGSI

-2719 AARLKKQSQTF
+2719 AARLNKQSQTF

-2790 EYWKYVK
+2790 EYWRYVK

-2821 DQQLLDLGTKG
+2821 DKQLLDLGTKG

-3069 CQQSDMQINNLI
+3069 CQQSDMQVNNLI

-3297 SEVREGVREL
+3297 FEVREGVREL

-3530 PDIKEQRAKV
+3530 PGVKEQRAKV

-3610 ED
+3610 DD

>member
-40 AGEVSTR
+40 AGEISTR

-84 KYDYMMPNKTHDR
+84 KYDYMMPNKTRDR

-226 KPDEYDD
+226 KTDEYDD

-336 AAVKNAMQKVGAKDM
+336 AAVKNAMQKVGANDM

-505 GYLGSKWTDW
+505 GYLGNKWTDW

-522 GLRIVNY
+522 GLQFVNS

-569 QIYDQGTLIGLIGEE
+569 QIYDQGTLTGLIGGE

-589 AFSAVMKVGSLPKL
+589 AFSAVMKVGSAAKL

-852 AARGWYNSVMEAMQK
+852 AARGWYSSVMEAMQN

-949 AGMVAVGAAAGALR
+949 AGMVAVGATAGALR

-1088 MSYYVSEYIDQRKS
+1088 MSYYASEYADQRMRES
-1102 KPRSFEKYGMKEV
+1102 EKPRSFKDYGINDV
-1115 TKGVGDMLGI
+1115 VNGVSDMLGVKI
-1125 KMSKARKLGD
+1125 REPRKLGD
-1135 GSYAITIDIGGR
+1135 GKYVLNIDVGGKKGLLNLVFRSQNLDEGARKQNDDGTFSYAKGFAVDVVDGLKGTDPTWGDEFYGELKKEVAGLSETDEARLRDGEDVNGILTKAWDIMQKAGG
-1147 GEKGKGGKFDI
+1147 GIGGKFEVLAGED
-1158 VFRSGDIDNAARK
+1158 
-1171 TNDDGS
+1171 
-1177 FSYNPDYVVDIVDAM
+1177 
-1192 KGRNPTFTRDQYGD
+1192 
-1206 LMDEYA
+1206 
-1212 KMSEAD
+1212 
-1218 AKRMD
+1218 
-1223 DGVDVNGFL
+1223 
-1232 TRVWN
+1232 
-1237 RIAKLGGDSSGSGFF
+1237 
-1252 RIMEGSEVDGGI
+1252 VDGGI
-1264 GTRRVATMNASS
+1264 GMRKVATMNAEA
-1276 DNLKIEDFAHETV
+1276 DNLTISDFAHETT
-1289 HGIISALRDR
+1289 HGIVEQLRQLGYFKREVTDADGKKTVVDEEDNLR
-1299 GFFRYETKDA
+1299 RMYGA
-1309 EGKDV
+1309 EG
-1314 TVDME
+1314 TE
-1319 DTLRRYYGLDGT
+1319 
-1331 KWEEPFVQD
+1331 WEEPFVRD
-1340 LLTQRQELAT
+1340 LLTQQQRLIRTMLERDGVKRLFDGSRLSKLIGGVG
-1350 QLMKDEGVASLFES
+1350 QLL
-1364 RNPVARLMGGLGQIM
+1364 
-1379 KLPFTKGRSKTVRSE
+1379 KLPFANGSGKPSRSA

-1415 DEAAK
+1415 DEAAE
-1420 EIKIQDELPEEVKA
+1420 EIKIQDELPEDVKA

-1499 RAVNEVIAKKVQSK
+1499 RAVSEVIARKVQSK
-1513 RESMDEA
+1513 QERMDEA
-1520 MRLYRELMAEAAV
+1520 MKLYRELMAEAAV
-1533 EGAKREE
+1533 EGAKHEE

-1560 EKRHLGIVVT
+1560 EKKHIGIVIGS
-1570 KDGEPIGI
+1570 DGAPIGV

-1586 TDGTEIRFSAQLPD
+1586 TDGTEIRFGEPLPE
-1600 GAKIV
+1600 GAKVV
-1605 PYDHDLHGRWSV
+1605 PYDHDLYGRWAVKGAKKKASV
-1617 RGGNRDLSAV
+1617 DMSKERPLICTHSCTPEALERYIGGDFAAGISGAIMKPGTVHPLFGAISLYMTRADVDPKMNNWSRLFQSDAGTADFPSELAGDRKAIENFYKEAYTDDVAEYGRVGWKRRKQLHKARLDTLRSDANYPLLSDSLESKTDTEV
-1627 HNCSAQ
+1627 VDYGHGEVEQFVPQ
-1633 SLLTILNKKGG
+1633 SILYAEAKNYD
-1644 VPGLSFALIASDRG
+1644 S
-1658 HTRFGPIS
+1658 
-1666 VLVKRPT
+1666 KRPS
-1673 IDPKT
+1673 
-1678 KYPKTPEGRK
+1678 E
-1688 QKNYL
+1688 
-1693 YKENVGTP
+1693 
-1701 DVHDFEQVKSGG
+1701 
-1713 NELEK
+1713 
-1718 AVEAVN
+1718 
-1724 QFEQYIFHGTEMDEG
+1724 
-1739 IRAHE
+1739 
-1744 YERGAYWL
+1744 
-1752 RATNVDAA
+1752 
-1760 RKERENALY
+1760 
-1769 SGAPHPTKYDLFATD
+1769 LFA
-1784 AEVYD
+1784 A
-1789 SNGEL
+1789 
-1794 IDPSVPYVN
+1794 
-1803 PYWEAKL
+1803 
-1810 GRALPASEIGA
+1810 ALL
-1821 VVIPKFS
+1821 PKFS
-1828 KAAIE
+1828 EADSYTGIDFGSIKTYMESNGYPTDDASVKRVFDAVQNNPDMLAKFRTVKPEIEQLNRIKKWLTDNGIPFEEYEVTDGQAAISKLN
-1833 GASSVKSE
+1833 GSRDVLFRIGSDHQVLP
-1841 VIDEDAVIMAAER
+1841 EDRKTYENKLAAQKR
-1854 AGLDPVDALKRVY
+1854 LLDKY
-1867 DAFKKNP
+1867 G
-1874 ESVRS
+1874 ESR
-1879 VLKPFSTNTL
+1879 
-1889 VDMLEQIKSECSKQ
+1889 
-1903 GIPVYEYDVD
+1903 GI
-1913 DVESLKRA
+1913 
-1921 MSNPLDNISVNGQL
+1921 
-1935 EAQQRAFDEVKQ
+1935 
-1947 LRFGVVGS
+1947 RFGVVGS

-2165 SDLAFR
+2165 SDFAFR

-2182 LGRIVEEAVKKRL
+2182 IGRIVEEAVKKRL

-2308 WKSYSVRPEFRDAIA
+2308 WKSYSVRPEFREAIA

-2397 RVVLTGTASID
+2397 RVVLTGTAPID

-2585 VLNGFRAGYATGSR
+2585 VLNGFRAGYDTGSR

-2926 DNGTRTGNFLTFS
+2926 DNGTRTGNFLAFS

-3530 PDIKEQRAKV
+3530 PGIKEQRAKV